1 MAADGKV
8 VIEVELKSDQVEGQL
23 NELKNAFADLGGVG
37 KVFGEMSSLVG
48 TFSNTFKALSG
59 IVGPVAAG
67 VVAAV
72 TTMVTAFSKLYD
84 ASKQNFFENLQNISE
99 KLQPVVDIVQNAT
112 NTILDCFSQVTDFSF
127 DFSTLM
133 ADAIEFESSMARV
146 SGIMGV
152 LGDDAKVL
160 TETTRQYGATT
171 RYTSLQVSE
180 AFSYM
185 GMAGFSLQESLASI
199 QDVLNLTTIGATE
212 LGTASDIVTDG
223 LTAMNMSASQASNF
237 VDYMAA
243 TITRSNTTVEL
254 MGETMK
260 YAGSVAGTLG
270 VSMDDLSV
278 AIGLMAN
285 SSVKGSR
292 AGTAMRTLLANLS
305 APTETVAKAMDKY
318 GIGLV
323 TAKDGSVDLDKTL
336 RNLRSSLKS
345 LPLVEQ
351 AAACKDLAGK
361 TGMTGLLSI
370 VNATDDAYDSLTDS
384 VQNST
389 QTVSYWNQNLG
400 EAGVTGK
407 ECSKRINNL
416 KEVLSQTEYLG
427 AAFNMTTQ
435 DMALALQVLGSD
447 AKVTTKNVED
457 LFGVLDAMRD
467 PTQSQKKIFKELGLS
482 YREIKDDA
490 FDYSAT
496 CDMINENTKGIVD
509 SSKGLK
515 NVVSKNDLIK
525 QLYPNMSL
533 EKANEVLK
541 KYGMTAKTQSTGQI
555 DLIANLKEL
564 RSAFSGMDQ
573 ATREQTLSNLGLS
586 DSLSEINE
594 VCGLSDEQF
603 DKYCKNLE
611 LVTGLS
617 EKMSQT
623 MDETTKYYLLVL
635 SSALQDVAI
644 QGFEFLKPSIQSAAD
659 ALAKFFTVWRSGNEK
674 GNTKDGQALYT
685 FDNFKKALDNLL
697 GYIRNADISGAI
709 QQAFSGINTFI
720 TQGGLSRVLAI
731 GKEIIHQ
738 ICQGIINSKGDIR
751 EGISSAI
758 KQISQF
764 VKDVA
769 PEVEEAGKVILDALR
784 DGIKNNSDNIH
795 DALEAVASVM
805 NTWIEGSEEI
815 KSLTGSFADIFIDSF
830 IENLTDRFTGRASEL
845 WQAITSWLTNSD
857 YNFDFLSLFSTS
869 LGMPNF
875 LYKSNKG
882 FIERIKKWF
891 TGESYADEK
900 TGDEKPL
907 NTSKDSNSNKIN
919 NKLSSMDANEIKALQ
934 TQLTALQT
942 TAQSVSNS
950 ISQAFTSL
958 QNNLRTSLV
967 GCANIARNQFVSI
980 SNVARNQCL
989 NVSNIVRNQFLSISN
1004 IIRNQITNAR
1014 NVVTSQM
1021 ISMKNVISTQ
1031 VSEARNKLTS
1041 QMISIRNVSKTQIT
1055 LARNAVTSQMISMKR
1070 VITTQSREARNNFTR
1085 QMISMKN
1092 VARTQSREIGQ
1103 QMANGVTQGI
1113 QSGTS
1118 RAVSAARSLVNQVN
1132 AEMKKT
1138 AKINSPSKIT
1148 TNYGENLDE
1157 GWIVGIKNKAEQV
1170 YAAAR
1175 NVTTEMQNAM
1185 KMAVQSET
1193 TKFSLEASSNSNL
1206 KIVNSVSN
1214 NTVKEIANSLG
1225 ETLKETIG
1233 DIKDRPIH
1241 VDASMDKTKV
1251 VDIIAQPV
1259 QQKNK
1264 KIEKRKNRLE
1274 GITSV

>member
-1 MAADGKV
+1 
-8 VIEVELKSDQVEGQL
+8 
-23 NELKNAFADLGGVG
+23 
-37 KVFGEMSSLVG
+37 
-48 TFSNTFKALSG
+48 
-59 IVGPVAAG
+59 
-67 VVAAV
+67 
-72 TTMVTAFSKLYD
+72 
-84 ASKQNFFENLQNISE
+84 
-99 KLQPVVDIVQNAT
+99 
-112 NTILDCFSQVTDFSF
+112 
-127 DFSTLM
+127 
-133 ADAIEFESSMARV
+133 
-146 SGIMGV
+146 
-152 LGDDAKVL
+152 
-160 TETTRQYGATT
+160 
-171 RYTSLQVSE
+171 
-180 AFSYM
+180 
-185 GMAGFSLQESLASI
+185 
-199 QDVLNLTTIGATE
+199 
-212 LGTASDIVTDG
+212 
-223 LTAMNMSASQASNF
+223 
-237 VDYMAA
+237 
-243 TITRSNTTVEL
+243 
-254 MGETMK
+254 MK

-285 SSVKGSR
+285 SSIKGSR

-400 EAGVTGK
+400 EAGVTGE
-407 ECSKRINNL
+407 ECSKRIDNL

-447 AKVTTKNVED
+447 AKVTSKNVED
-457 LFGVLDAMRD
+457 LFGVLDAMRN
-467 PTQSQKKIFKELGLS
+467 PTNAQKKQFKELGLT
-482 YREIKDDA
+482 YKEINDDA

-509 SSKGLK
+509 NAKGLK
-515 NVVSKNDLIK
+515 DVVSKQEIIDKLNPD
-525 QLYPNMSL
+525 MSL
-533 EKANEVLK
+533 KEANQVLK
-541 KYGMTAKTQSTGQI
+541 EYGLSAKSASTGQI
-555 DLIANLKEL
+555 DLIANLTQL
-564 RSAFSGMDQ
+564 REKFGDMDKS
-573 ATREQTLSNLGLS
+573 TREQILTNLGLS
-586 DSLSEINE
+586 DSLDEINE
-594 VCGLSDEQF
+594 ICGLSDEQF
-603 DKYCKNLE
+603 KLYCDNLN

-617 EKMSQT
+617 EKMAQA
-623 MDETTKYYLLVL
+623 MDETTKNKLLIL

-644 QGFEFLKPSIQSAAD
+644 EGFEFLKPAIQSTSEK
-659 ALAKFFTVWRSGNEK
+659 LAEFFSVWRSGNKE
-674 GNTKDGQALYT
+674 GTVEDGQVLYT
-685 FDNFKKALDNLL
+685 FDNFKKALDNML

-720 TQGGLSRVLAI
+720 TKGGLSRVLAI

-738 ICQGIINSKGDIR
+738 ICQGIIKSKGDIR

-758 KQISQF
+758 KQISEF

-769 PEVEEAGKVILDALR
+769 PEIEEAGRVILDALR

-795 DALEAVASVM
+795 DALDAVASAM
-805 NTWIEGSEEI
+805 NSWVEGSEQI

-845 WQAITSWLTNSD
+845 WQAITSWITGSNYSI
-857 YNFDFLSLFSTS
+857 DFLSLFSTS

-875 LYKSNKG
+875 LFKSNKDFLG
-882 FIERIKKWF
+882 KIIQWG
-891 TGESYADEK
+891 TGKTYADEK
-900 TGDEKPL
+900 TGNEKPL
-907 NTSKDSNSNKIN
+907 NTSSNKIN
-919 NKLSSMDANEIKALQ
+919 TKLSSMDANEIKALQ

-942 TAQSVSNS
+942 TAQSVSSS

-967 GCANIARNQFVSI
+967 GCANITRNQFV
-980 SNVARNQCL
+980 
-989 NVSNIVRNQFLSISN
+989 NIANITRNQFLSVSN
-1004 IIRNQITNAR
+1004 VIRNQITNSR

-1031 VSEARNKLTS
+1031 ISQARNKLTS
-1041 QMISIRNVSKTQIT
+1041 QMISIRNVSRTQIT
-1055 LARNAVTSQMISMKR
+1055 QARNTVTSQMISMKN
-1070 VITTQSREARNNFTR
+1070 VISTQSREARNNFTR

-1103 QMANGVTQGI
+1103 QLANGVTQGI
-1113 QSGTS
+1113 QSGTA

-1138 AKINSPSKIT
+1138 AKINSPSKVT
-1148 TNYGENLDE
+1148 TDYGEYMDE
-1157 GWIVGIKNKAEQV
+1157 GLIVGMKNKAEQV
-1170 YAAAR
+1170 YAVAR
-1175 NVTTEMQNAM
+1175 DVTSEMQNAM

-1233 DIKDRPIH
+1233 DISDRPIQ
-1241 VDASMDKTKV
+1241 VQANMDKVKV
-1251 VDIIAQPV
+1251 VDIIAKPIDE
-1259 QQKNK
+1259 KNK
-1264 KIEKRKNRLE
+1264 RDEKRLNRLE

>member
-1 MAADGKV
+1 
-8 VIEVELKSDQVEGQL
+8 
-23 NELKNAFADLGGVG
+23 
-37 KVFGEMSSLVG
+37 
-48 TFSNTFKALSG
+48 
-59 IVGPVAAG
+59 
-67 VVAAV
+67 
-72 TTMVTAFSKLYD
+72 
-84 ASKQNFFENLQNISE
+84 
-99 KLQPVVDIVQNAT
+99 
-112 NTILDCFSQVTDFSF
+112 
-127 DFSTLM
+127 
-133 ADAIEFESSMARV
+133 
-146 SGIMGV
+146 
-152 LGDDAKVL
+152 
-160 TETTRQYGATT
+160 
-171 RYTSLQVSE
+171 
-180 AFSYM
+180 
-185 GMAGFSLQESLASI
+185 
-199 QDVLNLTTIGATE
+199 
-212 LGTASDIVTDG
+212 
-223 LTAMNMSASQASNF
+223 
-237 VDYMAA
+237 
-243 TITRSNTTVEL
+243 
-254 MGETMK
+254 MK

-447 AKVTTKNVED
+447 AKVTSKNVED
-457 LFGVLDAMRD
+457 LFGVLDAMRN
-467 PTQSQKKIFKELGLS
+467 PTNAQKKQFKELGLT
-482 YREIKDDA
+482 YKEINDDA

-509 SSKGLK
+509 NAKGLK
-515 NVVSKNDLIK
+515 DVVSKQEIIDKLNPD
-525 QLYPNMSL
+525 MSL
-533 EKANEVLK
+533 KEANQVLK
-541 KYGMTAKTQSTGQI
+541 EYGLSAKSASTGQI
-555 DLIANLKEL
+555 DLIANLTQL
-564 RSAFSGMDQ
+564 REKFGDMDKS
-573 ATREQTLSNLGLS
+573 TREQILTNLGLS
-586 DSLSEINE
+586 DSLDEINE
-594 VCGLSDEQF
+594 ICGLSDEQF
-603 DKYCKNLE
+603 KLYCDNLN

-617 EKMSQT
+617 EKMAKA
-623 MDETTKYYLLVL
+623 MDETTKNKLLIL

-644 QGFEFLKPSIQSAAD
+644 QGFEFLKPAIQSTSEK
-659 ALAKFFTVWRSGNEK
+659 LAEFFSVWRSGNKE
-674 GNTKDGQALYT
+674 GNVEDGQVLYT
-685 FDNFKKALDNLL
+685 FDNFKKALDNML

-738 ICQGIINSKGDIR
+738 ICQGIIKSKGDIR

-758 KQISQF
+758 KQISEF

-769 PEVEEAGKVILDALR
+769 PEIEEAGRVILDALR

-795 DALEAVASVM
+795 DALDAVASAM
-805 NTWIEGSEEI
+805 NSWVEGSEQI
-815 KSLTGSFADIFIDSF
+815 KSLTGSFADIFIDSL
-830 IENLTDRFTGRASEL
+830 IENLKSRTVGRATEL
-845 WQAITSWLTNSD
+845 WNAATSWLTHSTP
-857 YNFDFLSLFSTS
+857 DFS
-869 LGMPNF
+869 
-875 LYKSNKG
+875 KG
-882 FIERIKKWF
+882 GTGLLKKISEWF

-1055 LARNAVTSQMISMKR
+1055 LARNVVTSQMISMKR

-1132 AEMKKT
+1132 TEMKKT

-1148 TNYGENLDE
+1148 INYGENLDE

-1264 KIEKRKNRLE
+1264 KIEKRKYRLE

>member
-1 MAADGKV
+1 MEIIHKV
-8 VIEVELKSDQVEGQL
+8 YQ
-23 NELKNAFADLGGVG
+23 
-37 KVFGEMSSLVG
+37 
-48 TFSNTFKALSG
+48 
-59 IVGPVAAG
+59 
-67 VVAAV
+67 
-72 TTMVTAFSKLYD
+72 
-84 ASKQNFFENLQNISE
+84 
-99 KLQPVVDIVQNAT
+99 
-112 NTILDCFSQVTDFSF
+112 SF
-127 DFSTLM
+127 T
-133 ADAIEFESSMARV
+133 
-146 SGIMGV
+146 
-152 LGDDAKVL
+152 
-160 TETTRQYGATT
+160 Y
-171 RYTSLQVSE
+171 RY
-180 AFSYM
+180 
-185 GMAGFSLQESLASI
+185 AGFSLQESLASI
-199 QDVLNLTTIGATE
+199 KDVLNLTTIGATQ

-285 SSVKGSR
+285 SSIKGSR

-400 EAGVTGK
+400 EAGVTGE
-407 ECSKRINNL
+407 ECSKRIDNL

-447 AKVTTKNVED
+447 AKVTSKNVED
-457 LFGVLDAMRD
+457 LFGVLDAMRN
-467 PTQSQKKIFKELGLS
+467 PTNSQKKQFKELGLT
-482 YREIKDDA
+482 YKEINDDA

-509 SSKGLK
+509 SAKGLK
-515 NVVSKNDLIK
+515 DVVSKQEIIDKLNPD
-525 QLYPNMSL
+525 MSL
-533 EKANEVLK
+533 KEANKVLK
-541 KYGMTAKTQSTGQI
+541 EYGMSAKSASTGQI
-555 DLIANLKEL
+555 DLIANLTQL
-564 RSAFSGMDQ
+564 REKFGNMDQ
-573 ATREQTLSNLGLS
+573 ATREQILTNLGLS
-586 DSLSEINE
+586 DSLDEINE
-594 VCGLSDEQF
+594 ICGLSDEQF
-603 DKYCKNLE
+603 KLYCDNLN

-617 EKMSQT
+617 EKMAQA
-623 MDETTKYYLLVL
+623 MDETTKNKLLIL

-644 QGFEFLKPSIQSAAD
+644 EGFEFLKPAIQSTSEK
-659 ALAKFFTVWRSGNEK
+659 LAEFFSVWRSGNKE
-674 GNTKDGQALYT
+674 GTVEDGQVLYT
-685 FDNFKKALDNLL
+685 FDNFKKALDNML

-720 TQGGLSRVLAI
+720 TKGGLSRVLAI

-738 ICQGIINSKGDIR
+738 ICQGIIKSKGDIR

-764 VKDVA
+764 IKDVA

-815 KSLTGSFADIFIDSF
+815 KSLTGNFADIFIDSL
-830 IENLTDRFTGRASEL
+830 IENFKSRTVGRATEL
-845 WQAITSWLTNSD
+845 WNAATSWLTHSTP
-857 YNFDFLSLFSTS
+857 DFS
-869 LGMPNF
+869 
-875 LYKSNKG
+875 KG
-882 FIERIKKWF
+882 GTGLLKKISEWF

-900 TGDEKPL
+900 TGNEKPL

-919 NKLSSMDANEIKALQ
+919 TKLSSMDTNEIKALQ
-934 TQLTALQT
+934 TQLTALQST
-942 TAQSVSNS
+942 VQSVSSS
-950 ISQAFTSL
+950 ISQAFTSM

-980 SNVARNQCL
+980 SNVARNQSL

-1021 ISMKNVISTQ
+1021 ISMKKVISTQ
-1031 VSEARNKLTS
+1031 ISEARNKLTS
-1041 QMISIRNVSKTQIT
+1041 QMISIRNVSRTQIT
-1055 LARNAVTSQMISMKR
+1055 LARNAVTYQMISMKR

-1103 QMANGVTQGI
+1103 QLANGVTQGI
-1113 QSGTS
+1113 QSGTA

-1138 AKINSPSKIT
+1138 AKINSPSKVT
-1148 TNYGENLDE
+1148 TDYGEYMDE
-1157 GWIVGIKNKAEQV
+1157 GLIVGMKNKAEQV
-1170 YAAAR
+1170 YAVAR
-1175 NVTTEMQNAM
+1175 DVTSEMQNAM

-1233 DIKDRPIH
+1233 DISDRPIQ
-1241 VDASMDKTKV
+1241 VQANMDKVKV
-1251 VDIIAQPV
+1251 VDIIAKPIDE
-1259 QQKNK
+1259 KNK
-1264 KIEKRKNRLE
+1264 RDEKRLNRLE

>member
-1 MAADGKV
+1 MEIIHKV
-8 VIEVELKSDQVEGQL
+8 YQ
-23 NELKNAFADLGGVG
+23 
-37 KVFGEMSSLVG
+37 
-48 TFSNTFKALSG
+48 
-59 IVGPVAAG
+59 
-67 VVAAV
+67 
-72 TTMVTAFSKLYD
+72 
-84 ASKQNFFENLQNISE
+84 
-99 KLQPVVDIVQNAT
+99 
-112 NTILDCFSQVTDFSF
+112 SF
-127 DFSTLM
+127 T
-133 ADAIEFESSMARV
+133 
-146 SGIMGV
+146 
-152 LGDDAKVL
+152 
-160 TETTRQYGATT
+160 Y
-171 RYTSLQVSE
+171 RY
-180 AFSYM
+180 
-185 GMAGFSLQESLASI
+185 AGFSLQESLSSI
-199 QDVLNLTTIGATE
+199 KDVLNLTTIGATQ

-243 TITRSNTTVEL
+243 TITRSNTDVEM

-305 APTETVAKAMDKY
+305 APTDTVAKAMEKY
-318 GIGLV
+318 GIELI

-400 EAGVTGK
+400 EAGVTGE
-407 ECSKRINNL
+407 ECSKRIDNL

-447 AKVTTKNVED
+447 AKVTSKNVED
-457 LFGVLDAMRD
+457 LFGVLDAMRN
-467 PTQSQKKIFKELGLS
+467 PTNSQKKQFKELGLT
-482 YREIKDDA
+482 YKEINDDA

-509 SSKGLK
+509 SAKGLK
-515 NVVSKNDLIK
+515 DVVSKQEIIDKLNPD
-525 QLYPNMSL
+525 MSL
-533 EKANEVLK
+533 KEANKVLK
-541 KYGMTAKTQSTGQI
+541 EYGMSAKSASTGQI
-555 DLIANLKEL
+555 DLIANLTQL
-564 RSAFSGMDQ
+564 REKFGNMDQ
-573 ATREQTLSNLGLS
+573 ATREQILTNLGLS
-586 DSLSEINE
+586 DSLDEINE
-594 VCGLSDEQF
+594 ICGLSDEQF
-603 DKYCKNLE
+603 KLYCDNLN

-617 EKMSQT
+617 EKMAQA
-623 MDETTKYYLLVL
+623 MDETTKNKLLIL

-644 QGFEFLKPSIQSAAD
+644 EGFEFLKPAIQSTSEK
-659 ALAKFFTVWRSGNEK
+659 LAEFFSVWRSGNKE
-674 GNTKDGQALYT
+674 GTVEDGQVLYT
-685 FDNFKKALDNLL
+685 FDNFKKALDNML

-720 TQGGLSRVLAI
+720 TKGGLSRVLAI

-738 ICQGIINSKGDIR
+738 ICQGIIKSKGDIR

-815 KSLTGSFADIFIDSF
+815 KSLTGNFADIFIDSL
-830 IENLTDRFTGRASEL
+830 IENFKSRTVGRATEL
-845 WQAITSWLTNSD
+845 WNAATSWLTHSTP
-857 YNFDFLSLFSTS
+857 DFS
-869 LGMPNF
+869 
-875 LYKSNKG
+875 KG
-882 FIERIKKWF
+882 GTGLLKKISEWF

-900 TGDEKPL
+900 TGNEKPL

-919 NKLSSMDANEIKALQ
+919 TKLSSMDTNEIKALQ
-934 TQLTALQT
+934 TQLTALQST
-942 TAQSVSNS
+942 VQSVSSS
-950 ISQAFTSL
+950 ISQAFTSM

-980 SNVARNQCL
+980 SNVARNQSL

-1021 ISMKNVISTQ
+1021 ISMKKVISTQ
-1031 VSEARNKLTS
+1031 ISEARNKLTS
-1041 QMISIRNVSKTQIT
+1041 QMISIRNVSRTQIT
-1055 LARNAVTSQMISMKR
+1055 LARNAVTYQMISMKR

-1103 QMANGVTQGI
+1103 QLANGVTQGI
-1113 QSGTS
+1113 QSGTA

-1138 AKINSPSKIT
+1138 AKINSPSKVT
-1148 TNYGENLDE
+1148 TDYGEYMDE
-1157 GWIVGIKNKAEQV
+1157 GLIVGMKNKAEQV
-1170 YAAAR
+1170 YAVAR
-1175 NVTTEMQNAM
+1175 DVTSEMQNAM

-1233 DIKDRPIH
+1233 DISDRPIQ
-1241 VDASMDKTKV
+1241 VQANMDKVKV
-1251 VDIIAQPV
+1251 VDIIAKPIDE
-1259 QQKNK
+1259 KINEMK
-1264 KIEKRKNRLE
+1264 KD
-1274 GITSV
+1274 

>member
-1 MAADGKV
+1 
-8 VIEVELKSDQVEGQL
+8 
-23 NELKNAFADLGGVG
+23 
-37 KVFGEMSSLVG
+37 
-48 TFSNTFKALSG
+48 
-59 IVGPVAAG
+59 
-67 VVAAV
+67 
-72 TTMVTAFSKLYD
+72 
-84 ASKQNFFENLQNISE
+84 
-99 KLQPVVDIVQNAT
+99 
-112 NTILDCFSQVTDFSF
+112 
-127 DFSTLM
+127 
-133 ADAIEFESSMARV
+133 
-146 SGIMGV
+146 
-152 LGDDAKVL
+152 
-160 TETTRQYGATT
+160 
-171 RYTSLQVSE
+171 
-180 AFSYM
+180 
-185 GMAGFSLQESLASI
+185 
-199 QDVLNLTTIGATE
+199 
-212 LGTASDIVTDG
+212 
-223 LTAMNMSASQASNF
+223 
-237 VDYMAA
+237 
-243 TITRSNTTVEL
+243 
-254 MGETMK
+254 MK

-305 APTETVAKAMDKY
+305 APTDTVAKAMEKY
-318 GIGLV
+318 GIELI

-400 EAGVTGK
+400 EAGVTGE
-407 ECSKRINNL
+407 ECSKRIDNL

-447 AKVTTKNVED
+447 AKVTSKNVED
-457 LFGVLDAMRD
+457 LFGVLDAMRN
-467 PTQSQKKIFKELGLS
+467 PTNSQKKQFKELGLT
-482 YREIKDDA
+482 YKEINDDA

-509 SSKGLK
+509 SAKGLK
-515 NVVSKNDLIK
+515 DVVSKQEIIDKLNPD
-525 QLYPNMSL
+525 MSL
-533 EKANEVLK
+533 KEANKVLK
-541 KYGMTAKTQSTGQI
+541 EYGMSAKSASTGQI
-555 DLIANLKEL
+555 DLIANLTQL
-564 RSAFSGMDQ
+564 REKFGNMDQ
-573 ATREQTLSNLGLS
+573 ATREQILTNLGLS
-586 DSLSEINE
+586 DSLDEINE
-594 VCGLSDEQF
+594 ICGLSDEQF
-603 DKYCKNLE
+603 KLYCDNLN

-617 EKMSQT
+617 EKMAQA
-623 MDETTKYYLLVL
+623 MDETTKNKLLIL

-644 QGFEFLKPSIQSAAD
+644 EGFEFLKPAIQSTSEK
-659 ALAKFFTVWRSGNEK
+659 LAEFFSVWRSGNKE
-674 GNTKDGQALYT
+674 GTVEDGQVLYT
-685 FDNFKKALDNLL
+685 FDNFKKALDNML

-720 TQGGLSRVLAI
+720 TKGGLSRVLAI

-738 ICQGIINSKGDIR
+738 ICQGIIKSKGDIR

-764 VKDVA
+764 IKDVA

-845 WQAITSWLTNSD
+845 WQAVTSWLTNSKP
-857 YNFDFLSLFSTS
+857 DFSKGGTGLI
-869 LGMPNF
+869 
-875 LYKSNKG
+875 KSIVG
-882 FIERIKKWF
+882 WF

-900 TGDEKPL
+900 TGNEKPL
-907 NTSKDSNSNKIN
+907 NTNKNSNSNKIN
-919 NKLSSMDANEIKALQ
+919 TKLSSMDTNEIKALQ
-934 TQLTALQT
+934 TQLTALQST
-942 TAQSVSNS
+942 VQSVSSS
-950 ISQAFTSL
+950 ISQAFTSM

-967 GCANIARNQFVSI
+967 GCANIARNQFVNI

-1021 ISMKNVISTQ
+1021 ISMKKVISTQ
-1031 VSEARNKLTS
+1031 ISEARNKLTS
-1041 QMISIRNVSKTQIT
+1041 QMISIRNVSRTQIT

-1103 QMANGVTQGI
+1103 QLANGVTQGI
-1113 QSGTS
+1113 QSGTA

-1138 AKINSPSKIT
+1138 AKINSPSKVTID
-1148 TNYGENLDE
+1148 YGEYMDE
-1157 GWIVGIKNKAEQV
+1157 GLIVGMKNKAEQV
-1170 YAAAR
+1170 YAVAR
-1175 NVTTEMQNAM
+1175 DVTSEMQNAM

-1233 DIKDRPIH
+1233 DISDRPIQ
-1241 VDASMDKTKV
+1241 VQANMDKVKV
-1251 VDIIAQPV
+1251 VDIIAKPIDE
-1259 QQKNK
+1259 KNK
-1264 KIEKRKNRLE
+1264 RDEKRLNRLE

>member
-1 MAADGKV
+1 MEIIHKV
-8 VIEVELKSDQVEGQL
+8 YQ
-23 NELKNAFADLGGVG
+23 
-37 KVFGEMSSLVG
+37 
-48 TFSNTFKALSG
+48 
-59 IVGPVAAG
+59 
-67 VVAAV
+67 
-72 TTMVTAFSKLYD
+72 
-84 ASKQNFFENLQNISE
+84 
-99 KLQPVVDIVQNAT
+99 
-112 NTILDCFSQVTDFSF
+112 SF
-127 DFSTLM
+127 T
-133 ADAIEFESSMARV
+133 
-146 SGIMGV
+146 
-152 LGDDAKVL
+152 
-160 TETTRQYGATT
+160 Y
-171 RYTSLQVSE
+171 RY
-180 AFSYM
+180 
-185 GMAGFSLQESLASI
+185 AGFSLQESLSSI
-199 QDVLNLTTIGATE
+199 KDVLNLTTIGATQ

-243 TITRSNTTVEL
+243 TITRSNTDVEM

-305 APTETVAKAMDKY
+305 APTDTVAKAMEKY
-318 GIGLV
+318 GIELI

-400 EAGVTGK
+400 EAGVTGE
-407 ECSKRINNL
+407 ECSKRIDNL

-447 AKVTTKNVED
+447 AKVTSKNVED
-457 LFGVLDAMRD
+457 LFGVLDAMRN
-467 PTQSQKKIFKELGLS
+467 PTNSQKKQFKELGLT
-482 YREIKDDA
+482 YKEINDDA

-509 SSKGLK
+509 SAKGLK
-515 NVVSKNDLIK
+515 DVVSKQEIIDKLNPD
-525 QLYPNMSL
+525 MSL
-533 EKANEVLK
+533 KEANQVLK
-541 KYGMTAKTQSTGQI
+541 EYGLSAKSASTGQI
-555 DLIANLKEL
+555 DLIANLTQL
-564 RSAFSGMDQ
+564 REKFGDMDKS
-573 ATREQTLSNLGLS
+573 TREQILTNLGLS
-586 DSLSEINE
+586 DSLDEINE
-594 VCGLSDEQF
+594 ICGLSDEQF
-603 DKYCKNLE
+603 KLYCDNLN

-617 EKMSQT
+617 EKMAQA
-623 MDETTKYYLLVL
+623 MDETTKNKLLIL

-644 QGFEFLKPSIQSAAD
+644 QGFEFLKPAIQSTSEK
-659 ALAKFFTVWRSGNEK
+659 LAEFFSVWRSGNKE
-674 GNTKDGQALYT
+674 GTTEDGQVLYT
-685 FDNFKKALDNLL
+685 FDNFKKALDNML

-769 PEVEEAGKVILDALR
+769 PEIEEAGRVILDALR

-795 DALEAVASVM
+795 DALDAVASAM
-805 NTWIEGSEEI
+805 NSWVEGSEQI

-845 WQAITSWLTNSD
+845 WQAITSWITSSKP
-857 YNFDFLSLFSTS
+857 DFS
-869 LGMPNF
+869 
-875 LYKSNKG
+875 KG
-882 FIERIKKWF
+882 GTGIIQGLVNWF

-900 TGDEKPL
+900 TGNEKPL

-919 NKLSSMDANEIKALQ
+919 SKLSSMNTDEIKALQ

-942 TAQSVSNS
+942 TVQSVSNS

-1021 ISMKNVISTQ
+1021 ISMKKVISTQ
-1031 VSEARNKLTS
+1031 ISEARNKLTS
-1041 QMISIRNVSKTQIT
+1041 QMISIRNVSRTQIT
-1055 LARNAVTSQMISMKR
+1055 LARNAVTYQMISMKR

-1103 QMANGVTQGI
+1103 QLANGVTQGI
-1113 QSGTS
+1113 QSGTA

-1138 AKINSPSKIT
+1138 AKINSPSKVT
-1148 TNYGENLDE
+1148 TDYGEYMDE
-1157 GWIVGIKNKAEQV
+1157 GLIVGMKNKAEQV
-1170 YAAAR
+1170 YAVAR
-1175 NVTTEMQNAM
+1175 DVTSEMQNAM

-1233 DIKDRPIH
+1233 DISDRPIQ
-1241 VDASMDKTKV
+1241 VQANMDKVKV
-1251 VDIIAQPV
+1251 VDIIAKPIDE
-1259 QQKNK
+1259 KNK
-1264 KIEKRKNRLE
+1264 RDEKRLNRLE

>member
-1 MAADGKV
+1 MEIIHKV
-8 VIEVELKSDQVEGQL
+8 YQ
-23 NELKNAFADLGGVG
+23 
-37 KVFGEMSSLVG
+37 
-48 TFSNTFKALSG
+48 
-59 IVGPVAAG
+59 
-67 VVAAV
+67 
-72 TTMVTAFSKLYD
+72 
-84 ASKQNFFENLQNISE
+84 
-99 KLQPVVDIVQNAT
+99 
-112 NTILDCFSQVTDFSF
+112 SF
-127 DFSTLM
+127 T
-133 ADAIEFESSMARV
+133 
-146 SGIMGV
+146 
-152 LGDDAKVL
+152 
-160 TETTRQYGATT
+160 Y
-171 RYTSLQVSE
+171 RY
-180 AFSYM
+180 
-185 GMAGFSLQESLASI
+185 AGFSLQESLASI
-199 QDVLNLTTIGATE
+199 KDVLNLTTIGATQ

-243 TITRSNTTVEL
+243 TITRSNTDVEM

-305 APTETVAKAMDKY
+305 APTDTVAKAMEKY
-318 GIGLV
+318 GIELL

-447 AKVTTKNVED
+447 AKVTSKNVED
-457 LFGVLDAMRD
+457 LFGVLDAMRN
-467 PTQSQKKIFKELGLS
+467 PTNAQKKQFKELGLT
-482 YREIKDDA
+482 YKEINDDA

-509 SSKGLK
+509 NAKGLK
-515 NVVSKNDLIK
+515 DVVSKQEIIDKLNPD
-525 QLYPNMSL
+525 MSL
-533 EKANEVLK
+533 KEANKVLK
-541 KYGMTAKTQSTGQI
+541 EYGLSAKSASTGQI
-555 DLIANLKEL
+555 DLIANLTQL
-564 RSAFSGMDQ
+564 REKFGDMDKS
-573 ATREQTLSNLGLS
+573 TREQILTNLGLS
-586 DSLSEINE
+586 DSLDEINE
-594 VCGLSDEQF
+594 ICGLSDEQF
-603 DKYCKNLE
+603 KLYCDNLN

-617 EKMSQT
+617 EKMAQA
-623 MDETTKYYLLVL
+623 MDETTKNKLLIL

-644 QGFEFLKPSIQSAAD
+644 QGFEFLKPAIQSTSEK
-659 ALAKFFTVWRSGNEK
+659 LAEFFSVWRSGNKE
-674 GNTKDGQALYT
+674 GTTEDGQVLYT
-685 FDNFKKALDNLL
+685 FENFKKALDNML
-697 GYIRNADISGAI
+697 GYIKNADISGAI

-758 KQISQF
+758 KQISEF

-769 PEVEEAGKVILDALR
+769 PEIEEAGKVILDALR

-795 DALEAVASVM
+795 DALDAVASAM
-805 NTWIEGSEEI
+805 NSWVEGSEQI

-900 TGDEKPL
+900 TGNEKPL
-907 NTSKDSNSNKIN
+907 NTKDSNSNKIN
-919 NKLSSMDANEIKALQ
+919 SKLSNMDANEIKALQ
-934 TQLTALQT
+934 TQLTALQS

-1041 QMISIRNVSKTQIT
+1041 QMISIRNVSRTQIT

>member
-685 FDNFKKALDNLL
+685 FDNFKKALDNML

-720 TQGGLSRVLAI
+720 TKGGLSRVLAI

-738 ICQGIINSKGDIR
+738 ICQGIIKSKGDIR

-764 VKDVA
+764 IKDVA

-795 DALEAVASVM
+795 GALEAVASVM

-815 KSLTGSFADIFIDSF
+815 KSLTGNFADIFIDSL
-830 IENLTDRFTGRASEL
+830 IEKFKSRTVGRATEL
-845 WQAITSWLTNSD
+845 WNAATSWLTHSTP
-857 YNFDFLSLFSTS
+857 DFS
-869 LGMPNF
+869 
-875 LYKSNKG
+875 KG
-882 FIERIKKWF
+882 GTGLLKKISEWF

-900 TGDEKPL
+900 TGNEKPL

-919 NKLSSMDANEIKALQ
+919 TKLSSMDTNEIKALQ
-934 TQLTALQT
+934 TQLTALQST
-942 TAQSVSNS
+942 VQSVSSS
-950 ISQAFTSL
+950 ISQAFTSM

-980 SNVARNQCL
+980 SNVARNQSL

-1041 QMISIRNVSKTQIT
+1041 QMISIRNVSRTQIT

-1113 QSGTS
+1113 QSGTA

-1138 AKINSPSKIT
+1138 AKINSPSKVT
-1148 TNYGENLDE
+1148 TDYGEYMDE
-1157 GWIVGIKNKAEQV
+1157 GLIVGMKNKAEQV
-1170 YAAAR
+1170 YAVAR
-1175 NVTTEMQNAM
+1175 DITSEMQNAM

>member
-1 MAADGKV
+1 
-8 VIEVELKSDQVEGQL
+8 
-23 NELKNAFADLGGVG
+23 
-37 KVFGEMSSLVG
+37 
-48 TFSNTFKALSG
+48 
-59 IVGPVAAG
+59 
-67 VVAAV
+67 
-72 TTMVTAFSKLYD
+72 
-84 ASKQNFFENLQNISE
+84 
-99 KLQPVVDIVQNAT
+99 
-112 NTILDCFSQVTDFSF
+112 
-127 DFSTLM
+127 
-133 ADAIEFESSMARV
+133 
-146 SGIMGV
+146 
-152 LGDDAKVL
+152 
-160 TETTRQYGATT
+160 
-171 RYTSLQVSE
+171 
-180 AFSYM
+180 
-185 GMAGFSLQESLASI
+185 
-199 QDVLNLTTIGATE
+199 
-212 LGTASDIVTDG
+212 
-223 LTAMNMSASQASNF
+223 
-237 VDYMAA
+237 
-243 TITRSNTTVEL
+243 
-254 MGETMK
+254 MK

-305 APTETVAKAMDKY
+305 APTDTVAKAMEKY
-318 GIGLV
+318 GIELI

-447 AKVTTKNVED
+447 AKVTSKNVED
-457 LFGVLDAMRD
+457 LFGVLDAMRN
-467 PTQSQKKIFKELGLS
+467 PTNAQKKQFKELGLT
-482 YREIKDDA
+482 YKEINDDA

-509 SSKGLK
+509 NAKGLK
-515 NVVSKNDLIK
+515 DVVSKQEIIDKLNPD
-525 QLYPNMSL
+525 MSL
-533 EKANEVLK
+533 KEANQVLK
-541 KYGMTAKTQSTGQI
+541 EYGLSAKSASTGQI
-555 DLIANLKEL
+555 DLIANLTQL
-564 RSAFSGMDQ
+564 REKFGDMDKS
-573 ATREQTLSNLGLS
+573 TREQILTNLGLS
-586 DSLSEINE
+586 DSLDEINE
-594 VCGLSDEQF
+594 ICGLSDEQF
-603 DKYCKNLE
+603 KLYCDNLN

-617 EKMSQT
+617 EKMAQA
-623 MDETTKYYLLVL
+623 MDETTKNKLLIL

-644 QGFEFLKPSIQSAAD
+644 EGFEFLKPAIQSTSEK
-659 ALAKFFTVWRSGNEK
+659 LAEFFSVWRSGNKE
-674 GNTKDGQALYT
+674 GTVEDGQVLYT
-685 FDNFKKALDNLL
+685 FDNFKKALDNML

-720 TQGGLSRVLAI
+720 TKGGLSRVLAI

-738 ICQGIINSKGDIR
+738 ICQGIIKSKGDIR

-815 KSLTGSFADIFIDSF
+815 KSLTGNFADIFIDSL
-830 IENLTDRFTGRASEL
+830 IENFKSRTVGRATEL
-845 WQAITSWLTNSD
+845 WNAATSWLTHSTP
-857 YNFDFLSLFSTS
+857 DFS
-869 LGMPNF
+869 
-875 LYKSNKG
+875 KG
-882 FIERIKKWF
+882 GTGLLKKISEWF

-900 TGDEKPL
+900 TGNEKPL

-919 NKLSSMDANEIKALQ
+919 TKLSSMDTNEIKALQ
-934 TQLTALQT
+934 TQLTALQST
-942 TAQSVSNS
+942 VQSVSSS
-950 ISQAFTSL
+950 ISQAFTSM

-980 SNVARNQCL
+980 SNVARNQSL

-1021 ISMKNVISTQ
+1021 ISMKKVISTQ
-1031 VSEARNKLTS
+1031 ISEARNKLTS
-1041 QMISIRNVSKTQIT
+1041 QMISIRNVSRTQIT
-1055 LARNAVTSQMISMKR
+1055 LARNAVTYQMISMKR

-1103 QMANGVTQGI
+1103 QLANGVTQGI
-1113 QSGTS
+1113 QSGTA

-1138 AKINSPSKIT
+1138 AKINSPSKVT
-1148 TNYGENLDE
+1148 TDYGEYMDE
-1157 GWIVGIKNKAEQV
+1157 GLIVGMKNKAEQV
-1170 YAAAR
+1170 YAVAR
-1175 NVTTEMQNAM
+1175 DVTSEMQNAM

-1233 DIKDRPIH
+1233 DISDRPIQ
-1241 VDASMDKTKV
+1241 VQANMDKVKV
-1251 VDIIAQPV
+1251 VDIIAKPIDE
-1259 QQKNK
+1259 KNK
-1264 KIEKRKNRLE
+1264 RDEKRLNRLE

>member
-1 MAADGKV
+1 
-8 VIEVELKSDQVEGQL
+8 
-23 NELKNAFADLGGVG
+23 
-37 KVFGEMSSLVG
+37 
-48 TFSNTFKALSG
+48 
-59 IVGPVAAG
+59 
-67 VVAAV
+67 
-72 TTMVTAFSKLYD
+72 
-84 ASKQNFFENLQNISE
+84 
-99 KLQPVVDIVQNAT
+99 
-112 NTILDCFSQVTDFSF
+112 
-127 DFSTLM
+127 
-133 ADAIEFESSMARV
+133 
-146 SGIMGV
+146 
-152 LGDDAKVL
+152 
-160 TETTRQYGATT
+160 
-171 RYTSLQVSE
+171 
-180 AFSYM
+180 
-185 GMAGFSLQESLASI
+185 
-199 QDVLNLTTIGATE
+199 
-212 LGTASDIVTDG
+212 
-223 LTAMNMSASQASNF
+223 
-237 VDYMAA
+237 
-243 TITRSNTTVEL
+243 
-254 MGETMK
+254 MK

-400 EAGVTGK
+400 EAGVTGE
-407 ECSKRINNL
+407 ECSKRIDNL

-447 AKVTTKNVED
+447 AKVTSKNVED
-457 LFGVLDAMRD
+457 LFGVLDAMRN
-467 PTQSQKKIFKELGLS
+467 PTNSQKKQFKELGLT
-482 YREIKDDA
+482 YKEINDDA

-509 SSKGLK
+509 SAKGLK
-515 NVVSKNDLIK
+515 DVVSKQEIIDKLNPD
-525 QLYPNMSL
+525 MSL
-533 EKANEVLK
+533 KEANKVLK
-541 KYGMTAKTQSTGQI
+541 EYGMSAKSASTGQI
-555 DLIANLKEL
+555 DLIANLTQL
-564 RSAFSGMDQ
+564 REKFGNMDQ
-573 ATREQTLSNLGLS
+573 ATREQILTNLGLS
-586 DSLSEINE
+586 DSLDEINE
-594 VCGLSDEQF
+594 ICGLSDEQF
-603 DKYCKNLE
+603 KLYCDNLN

-617 EKMSQT
+617 EKMAQA
-623 MDETTKYYLLVL
+623 MDETTKNKLLIL

-644 QGFEFLKPSIQSAAD
+644 EGFEFLKPAIQSTSEK
-659 ALAKFFTVWRSGNEK
+659 LAEFFSVWRSGNKE
-674 GNTKDGQALYT
+674 GTVEDGQVLYT
-685 FDNFKKALDNLL
+685 FDNFKKALDNML

-720 TQGGLSRVLAI
+720 TKGGLSRVLAI

-738 ICQGIINSKGDIR
+738 ICQGIIKSKGDIR

-764 VKDVA
+764 IKDVA

-815 KSLTGSFADIFIDSF
+815 KSLTGNFADIFIDSL
-830 IENLTDRFTGRASEL
+830 IENFKSRTVGRATEL
-845 WQAITSWLTNSD
+845 WNAATSWLTHSTP
-857 YNFDFLSLFSTS
+857 DFS
-869 LGMPNF
+869 
-875 LYKSNKG
+875 KG
-882 FIERIKKWF
+882 GTGLLKKISEWF

-900 TGDEKPL
+900 TGNEKPL

-919 NKLSSMDANEIKALQ
+919 TKLSSMDTNEIKALQ
-934 TQLTALQT
+934 TQLTALQST
-942 TAQSVSNS
+942 VQSVSSS
-950 ISQAFTSL
+950 ISQAFTSM

-980 SNVARNQCL
+980 SNVARNQSL

-1021 ISMKNVISTQ
+1021 ISMKKVISTQ
-1031 VSEARNKLTS
+1031 ISEARNKLTS
-1041 QMISIRNVSKTQIT
+1041 QMISIRNVSRTQIT
-1055 LARNAVTSQMISMKR
+1055 LARNAVTYQMISMKR

-1103 QMANGVTQGI
+1103 QLANGVTQGI
-1113 QSGTS
+1113 QSGTA

-1138 AKINSPSKIT
+1138 AKINSPSKVT
-1148 TNYGENLDE
+1148 TDYGEYMDE
-1157 GWIVGIKNKAEQV
+1157 GLIVGMKNKAEQV
-1170 YAAAR
+1170 YAVAR
-1175 NVTTEMQNAM
+1175 DVTSEMQNAM

-1233 DIKDRPIH
+1233 DISDRPIQ
-1241 VDASMDKTKV
+1241 VQANMDKVKV
-1251 VDIIAQPV
+1251 VDIIAKPIDE
-1259 QQKNK
+1259 KNK
-1264 KIEKRKNRLE
+1264 RDEKRLNRLE

>member
-112 NTILDCFSQVTDFSF
+112 NTILDCFSQVTDFNF

-160 TETTRQYGATT
+160 TEITRQYGATT
-171 RYTSLQVSE
+171 RYTSVQVSE

-720 TQGGLSRVLAI
+720 TKGGLSRVLAI

-738 ICQGIINSKGDIR
+738 ICQGIIKSKGDIR

-795 DALEAVASVM
+795 GALEAVASVM

-815 KSLTGSFADIFIDSF
+815 KSLTGNFADIFIDSL
-830 IENLTDRFTGRASEL
+830 IEKFKSRTVGRATEL
-845 WQAITSWLTNSD
+845 WNAATSWLTHSTP
-857 YNFDFLSLFSTS
+857 DFS
-869 LGMPNF
+869 
-875 LYKSNKG
+875 KG
-882 FIERIKKWF
+882 GTGLLKKISEWF

-942 TAQSVSNS
+942 TSQSVSNS

-1138 AKINSPSKIT
+1138 AKINSPSKVT
-1148 TNYGENLDE
+1148 TDYGEYMDE
-1157 GWIVGIKNKAEQV
+1157 GLIVGMKNKAEQV
-1170 YAAAR
+1170 YAVAR
-1175 NVTTEMQNAM
+1175 DVTSEMQNAM

>member
-1 MAADGKV
+1 
-8 VIEVELKSDQVEGQL
+8 
-23 NELKNAFADLGGVG
+23 
-37 KVFGEMSSLVG
+37 
-48 TFSNTFKALSG
+48 
-59 IVGPVAAG
+59 
-67 VVAAV
+67 
-72 TTMVTAFSKLYD
+72 
-84 ASKQNFFENLQNISE
+84 
-99 KLQPVVDIVQNAT
+99 
-112 NTILDCFSQVTDFSF
+112 
-127 DFSTLM
+127 
-133 ADAIEFESSMARV
+133 
-146 SGIMGV
+146 
-152 LGDDAKVL
+152 
-160 TETTRQYGATT
+160 
-171 RYTSLQVSE
+171 
-180 AFSYM
+180 
-185 GMAGFSLQESLASI
+185 
-199 QDVLNLTTIGATE
+199 
-212 LGTASDIVTDG
+212 
-223 LTAMNMSASQASNF
+223 
-237 VDYMAA
+237 
-243 TITRSNTTVEL
+243 
-254 MGETMK
+254 MK

-400 EAGVTGK
+400 EAGVTGE
-407 ECSKRINNL
+407 ECSKRIDNL

-720 TQGGLSRVLAI
+720 TKGGLSRVLAI

-738 ICQGIINSKGDIR
+738 ICQGIIKSKGDIR

-795 DALEAVASVM
+795 GALEAVASVM

-815 KSLTGSFADIFIDSF
+815 KSLTGNFADIFIDSL
-830 IENLTDRFTGRASEL
+830 IENFKSRTVGRATEL
-845 WQAITSWLTNSD
+845 WNAATSWLTHSTP
-857 YNFDFLSLFSTS
+857 DFS
-869 LGMPNF
+869 
-875 LYKSNKG
+875 KG
-882 FIERIKKWF
+882 GTGLLKKISEWF

-900 TGDEKPL
+900 TGNEKPL

-919 NKLSSMDANEIKALQ
+919 TKLSSMDTNEIKALQ
-934 TQLTALQT
+934 TQLTALQST
-942 TAQSVSNS
+942 VQSVSSS
-950 ISQAFTSL
+950 ISQAFTSM

-980 SNVARNQCL
+980 SNVARNQSL

-1021 ISMKNVISTQ
+1021 ISMKKVISTQ
-1031 VSEARNKLTS
+1031 ISEARNKLTS
-1041 QMISIRNVSKTQIT
+1041 QMISIRNVSRTQIT
-1055 LARNAVTSQMISMKR
+1055 LARNAVTYQMISMKR

-1103 QMANGVTQGI
+1103 QLANGVTQGI
-1113 QSGTS
+1113 QSGTA

-1138 AKINSPSKIT
+1138 AKINSPSKVT
-1148 TNYGENLDE
+1148 TDYGEYMDE
-1157 GWIVGIKNKAEQV
+1157 GLIVGMKNKAEQV
-1170 YAAAR
+1170 YAVAR
-1175 NVTTEMQNAM
+1175 DVTSEMQNAM

-1233 DIKDRPIH
+1233 DISDRPIQ
-1241 VDASMDKTKV
+1241 VQANMDKVKV
-1251 VDIIAQPV
+1251 VDIIAKPIDE
-1259 QQKNK
+1259 KNK
-1264 KIEKRKNRLE
+1264 RDEKRLNRLE

>member
-1 MAADGKV
+1 MEIIHKV
-8 VIEVELKSDQVEGQL
+8 YQ
-23 NELKNAFADLGGVG
+23 
-37 KVFGEMSSLVG
+37 
-48 TFSNTFKALSG
+48 
-59 IVGPVAAG
+59 
-67 VVAAV
+67 
-72 TTMVTAFSKLYD
+72 
-84 ASKQNFFENLQNISE
+84 
-99 KLQPVVDIVQNAT
+99 
-112 NTILDCFSQVTDFSF
+112 SF
-127 DFSTLM
+127 T
-133 ADAIEFESSMARV
+133 
-146 SGIMGV
+146 
-152 LGDDAKVL
+152 
-160 TETTRQYGATT
+160 Y
-171 RYTSLQVSE
+171 RY
-180 AFSYM
+180 
-185 GMAGFSLQESLASI
+185 AGFSLQESLSSI
-199 QDVLNLTTIGATE
+199 KDVLNLTTIGATQ

-243 TITRSNTTVEL
+243 TITRSNTDVEM

-305 APTETVAKAMDKY
+305 APTDTVAKAMEKY
-318 GIGLV
+318 GIELI

-400 EAGVTGK
+400 EAGVTGE
-407 ECSKRINNL
+407 ECSKRIDNL

-447 AKVTTKNVED
+447 AKVTSKNVED
-457 LFGVLDAMRD
+457 LFGVLDAMRN
-467 PTQSQKKIFKELGLS
+467 PTNSQKKQFKELGLT
-482 YREIKDDA
+482 YKEINDDA

-509 SSKGLK
+509 SAKGLK
-515 NVVSKNDLIK
+515 DVVSKQEIIDKLNPD
-525 QLYPNMSL
+525 MSL
-533 EKANEVLK
+533 KEANKVLK
-541 KYGMTAKTQSTGQI
+541 EYGMSAKSASTGQI
-555 DLIANLKEL
+555 DLIANLTQL
-564 RSAFSGMDQ
+564 REKFGNMDQ
-573 ATREQTLSNLGLS
+573 ATREQILTNLGLS
-586 DSLSEINE
+586 DSLDEINE
-594 VCGLSDEQF
+594 ICGLSDEQF
-603 DKYCKNLE
+603 KLYCDNLN

-617 EKMSQT
+617 EKMAQA
-623 MDETTKYYLLVL
+623 MDETTKNKLLIL

-644 QGFEFLKPSIQSAAD
+644 EGFEFLKPAIQSTSEK
-659 ALAKFFTVWRSGNEK
+659 LAEFFSVWRSGNKE
-674 GNTKDGQALYT
+674 GTVEDGQVLYT
-685 FDNFKKALDNLL
+685 FDNFKKALDNML

-720 TQGGLSRVLAI
+720 TKGGLSRVLAI

-738 ICQGIINSKGDIR
+738 ICQGIIKSKGDIR

-815 KSLTGSFADIFIDSF
+815 KSLTGNFADIFIDSL
-830 IENLTDRFTGRASEL
+830 IENFKSRTVGRATEL
-845 WQAITSWLTNSD
+845 WNAATSWLTHSTP
-857 YNFDFLSLFSTS
+857 DFS
-869 LGMPNF
+869 
-875 LYKSNKG
+875 KG
-882 FIERIKKWF
+882 GTGLLKKISEWF

-900 TGDEKPL
+900 TGNEKPL

-919 NKLSSMDANEIKALQ
+919 TKLSSMDTNEIKALQ
-934 TQLTALQT
+934 TQLTALQST
-942 TAQSVSNS
+942 VQSVSSS
-950 ISQAFTSL
+950 ISQAFTSM

-980 SNVARNQCL
+980 SNVARNQSL

-1021 ISMKNVISTQ
+1021 ISMKKVISTQ
-1031 VSEARNKLTS
+1031 ISEARNKLTS
-1041 QMISIRNVSKTQIT
+1041 QMISIRNVSRTQIT
-1055 LARNAVTSQMISMKR
+1055 LARNAVTYQMISMKR

-1103 QMANGVTQGI
+1103 QLANGVTQGI
-1113 QSGTS
+1113 QSGTA

-1138 AKINSPSKIT
+1138 AKINSPSKVT
-1148 TNYGENLDE
+1148 TDYGEYVDE
-1157 GWIVGIKNKAEQV
+1157 GLIVGMKNKAEQV
-1170 YAAAR
+1170 YAVAR
-1175 NVTTEMQNAM
+1175 DVTSEMQNAM

-1233 DIKDRPIH
+1233 DISDRPIQ
-1241 VDASMDKTKV
+1241 VQANMDKVKV
-1251 VDIIAQPV
+1251 VDIIAKPIDE
-1259 QQKNK
+1259 KNK
-1264 KIEKRKNRLE
+1264 RDEKRLNRLE

>member
-1 MAADGKV
+1 
-8 VIEVELKSDQVEGQL
+8 
-23 NELKNAFADLGGVG
+23 
-37 KVFGEMSSLVG
+37 
-48 TFSNTFKALSG
+48 
-59 IVGPVAAG
+59 
-67 VVAAV
+67 
-72 TTMVTAFSKLYD
+72 
-84 ASKQNFFENLQNISE
+84 
-99 KLQPVVDIVQNAT
+99 
-112 NTILDCFSQVTDFSF
+112 
-127 DFSTLM
+127 
-133 ADAIEFESSMARV
+133 
-146 SGIMGV
+146 
-152 LGDDAKVL
+152 
-160 TETTRQYGATT
+160 
-171 RYTSLQVSE
+171 
-180 AFSYM
+180 
-185 GMAGFSLQESLASI
+185 
-199 QDVLNLTTIGATE
+199 
-212 LGTASDIVTDG
+212 
-223 LTAMNMSASQASNF
+223 
-237 VDYMAA
+237 
-243 TITRSNTTVEL
+243 
-254 MGETMK
+254 MK

-305 APTETVAKAMDKY
+305 APTDTVAKAMEKY
-318 GIGLV
+318 GIELI

-447 AKVTTKNVED
+447 AKVTSKNVED
-457 LFGVLDAMRD
+457 LFSVLDAMRN
-467 PTQSQKKIFKELGLS
+467 PTKSQKKQFKELGLS
-482 YREIKDDA
+482 YREINDDA

-509 SSKGLK
+509 NAKGLK
-515 NVVSKNDLIK
+515 DVVSKQEIIDKLNPD
-525 QLYPNMSL
+525 MSL
-533 EKANEVLK
+533 KEANKVLK
-541 KYGMTAKTQSTGQI
+541 DYGMSAKSASTGQI
-555 DLIANLKEL
+555 DLIANLTQL
-564 RSAFSGMDQ
+564 REKFGNMDQ
-573 ATREQTLSNLGLS
+573 ATREQTLTNLGLS
-586 DSLSEINE
+586 DSLDEINE
-594 VCGLSDEQF
+594 ICGLSDEQF
-603 DKYCKNLE
+603 KLYCDNLN

-617 EKMSQT
+617 EKMAKA
-623 MDETTKYYLLVL
+623 MDETTKNKLLIL

-644 QGFEFLKPSIQSAAD
+644 QGFEFLKPAIQSTSEK
-659 ALAKFFTVWRSGNEK
+659 LAEFFSVWRSGNKE
-674 GNTKDGQALYT
+674 GNVEDGQVLYT
-685 FDNFKKALDNLL
+685 FDNFKKALDNML

-738 ICQGIINSKGDIR
+738 ICQGIIKSKGDIR

-758 KQISQF
+758 KQISEF

-769 PEVEEAGKVILDALR
+769 PEIEEAGRVILDALR

-795 DALEAVASVM
+795 DALDAVASAM
-805 NTWIEGSEEI
+805 NSWVEGSEQI
-815 KSLTGSFADIFIDSF
+815 KSLTGSFADIFIDSL
-830 IENLTDRFTGRASEL
+830 IENLKSRTVGRATEL
-845 WQAITSWLTNSD
+845 WNAATSWLTHSTP
-857 YNFDFLSLFSTS
+857 DFS
-869 LGMPNF
+869 
-875 LYKSNKG
+875 KG
-882 FIERIKKWF
+882 GTGLLKKISEWF

-900 TGDEKPL
+900 TGNEKPL
-907 NTSKDSNSNKIN
+907 NTNKDSNSNKIN
-919 NKLSSMDANEIKALQ
+919 TKLSSMDANEIKALQ
-934 TQLTALQT
+934 TQLTALQS

-1138 AKINSPSKIT
+1138 AKINSPSKVT
-1148 TNYGENLDE
+1148 TDYGEYMDE
-1157 GWIVGIKNKAEQV
+1157 GLIVGMKNKAEQV

>member
-112 NTILDCFSQVTDFSF
+112 NTILDCFSQVTDFNF

-171 RYTSLQVSE
+171 RYTSVQVSE

-351 AAACKDLAGK
+351 VAACKDLAGK

-586 DSLSEINE
+586 NSLSEINE

-720 TQGGLSRVLAI
+720 TKGGLSRVLAI

-738 ICQGIINSKGDIR
+738 ICQGIIKSKGDIR

-758 KQISQF
+758 KQISEF

-769 PEVEEAGKVILDALR
+769 PEIEEAGKVILDALR

-815 KSLTGSFADIFIDSF
+815 KSLTGNFADIFIDSL
-830 IENLTDRFTGRASEL
+830 IENFKSRTVGRATEL
-845 WQAITSWLTNSD
+845 WNAATSWLTHSTP
-857 YNFDFLSLFSTS
+857 DFS
-869 LGMPNF
+869 
-875 LYKSNKG
+875 KG
-882 FIERIKKWF
+882 GTGLLKKISEWF

-900 TGDEKPL
+900 TGDEKPF

-919 NKLSSMDANEIKALQ
+919 NKLSSMDTNEIKALQ

-1041 QMISIRNVSKTQIT
+1041 QMISIRNVSRTQIT

>member
-112 NTILDCFSQVTDFSF
+112 NTILDCFSQVTDFNF

-171 RYTSLQVSE
+171 RYTSVQVSE

-720 TQGGLSRVLAI
+720 TKGGLSRVLAI

-738 ICQGIINSKGDIR
+738 ICQGIIKSKGDIR

-795 DALEAVASVM
+795 GALEAVASVM

-815 KSLTGSFADIFIDSF
+815 KSLTGNFADIFIDSL
-830 IENLTDRFTGRASEL
+830 IENFKSRTVGRATEL
-845 WQAITSWLTNSD
+845 WNAATSWLTHSTP
-857 YNFDFLSLFSTS
+857 DFS
-869 LGMPNF
+869 
-875 LYKSNKG
+875 KG
-882 FIERIKKWF
+882 GTGLLKKISEWF

-1041 QMISIRNVSKTQIT
+1041 QMISIRNVSRTQIT

>member
-1 MAADGKV
+1 MEIIHKV
-8 VIEVELKSDQVEGQL
+8 YQ
-23 NELKNAFADLGGVG
+23 
-37 KVFGEMSSLVG
+37 
-48 TFSNTFKALSG
+48 
-59 IVGPVAAG
+59 
-67 VVAAV
+67 
-72 TTMVTAFSKLYD
+72 
-84 ASKQNFFENLQNISE
+84 
-99 KLQPVVDIVQNAT
+99 
-112 NTILDCFSQVTDFSF
+112 SF
-127 DFSTLM
+127 T
-133 ADAIEFESSMARV
+133 
-146 SGIMGV
+146 
-152 LGDDAKVL
+152 
-160 TETTRQYGATT
+160 Y
-171 RYTSLQVSE
+171 RY
-180 AFSYM
+180 
-185 GMAGFSLQESLASI
+185 AGFSLQESLASI
-199 QDVLNLTTIGATE
+199 KDVLNLTTIGATQ

-305 APTETVAKAMDKY
+305 APTDTVAKAMEKY
-318 GIGLV
+318 GIELL

-400 EAGVTGK
+400 EAGVTGE
-407 ECSKRINNL
+407 ECSKRIDNL

-447 AKVTTKNVED
+447 AKVTSKNVED
-457 LFGVLDAMRD
+457 LFGVLDAMRN
-467 PTQSQKKIFKELGLS
+467 PTNAQKKQFKELGLT
-482 YREIKDDA
+482 YKEINDDA

-509 SSKGLK
+509 NAKGLK
-515 NVVSKNDLIK
+515 DVVSKQEIIDKLNPD
-525 QLYPNMSL
+525 MSL
-533 EKANEVLK
+533 KEANQVLK
-541 KYGMTAKTQSTGQI
+541 EYGLSAKSASTGQI
-555 DLIANLKEL
+555 DLIANLTQL
-564 RSAFSGMDQ
+564 REKFGDMDKS
-573 ATREQTLSNLGLS
+573 TREQILTNLGLS
-586 DSLSEINE
+586 DSLDEINE
-594 VCGLSDEQF
+594 ICGLSDEQF
-603 DKYCKNLE
+603 KLYCDNLN

-617 EKMSQT
+617 EKMAQA
-623 MDETTKYYLLVL
+623 MDETTKNKLLIL

-644 QGFEFLKPSIQSAAD
+644 QGFEFLKPAIQSTSEK
-659 ALAKFFTVWRSGNEK
+659 LAEFFSVWRSGNKE
-674 GNTKDGQALYT
+674 GTTEDGQVLYT
-685 FDNFKKALDNLL
+685 FDNFKKALDNML

-738 ICQGIINSKGDIR
+738 ICQGIIKSKGDIR

-758 KQISQF
+758 KQISEF

-769 PEVEEAGKVILDALR
+769 PEVEEAGRVILDALR

-805 NTWIEGSEEI
+805 NTWIEGSEQI

-845 WQAITSWLTNSD
+845 WQAVTSWLTNSKP
-857 YNFDFLSLFSTS
+857 DFSKGGTGLI
-869 LGMPNF
+869 
-875 LYKSNKG
+875 KSIVG
-882 FIERIKKWF
+882 WF

-907 NTSKDSNSNKIN
+907 NTNKDSNSNKIN
-919 NKLSSMDANEIKALQ
+919 TKLSSMDANEIKALQ

-1041 QMISIRNVSKTQIT
+1041 QMISIRNVSRTQIT

-1113 QSGTS
+1113 QSGTA

-1138 AKINSPSKIT
+1138 AKINSPSKVT
-1148 TNYGENLDE
+1148 TDYGEYMDE
-1157 GWIVGIKNKAEQV
+1157 GLIVGMKNKAEQV
-1170 YAAAR
+1170 YAVAR
-1175 NVTTEMQNAM
+1175 DVTSEMQNAM

-1225 ETLKETIG
+1225 ETLKETIEG
-1233 DIKDRPIH
+1233 INDRPIQ
-1241 VDASMDKTKV
+1241 VEANMDKTKV

>member
-1 MAADGKV
+1 M
-8 VIEVELKSDQVEGQL
+8 
-23 NELKNAFADLGGVG
+23 
-37 KVFGEMSSLVG
+37 
-48 TFSNTFKALSG
+48 
-59 IVGPVAAG
+59 
-67 VVAAV
+67 
-72 TTMVTAFSKLYD
+72 
-84 ASKQNFFENLQNISE
+84 
-99 KLQPVVDIVQNAT
+99 
-112 NTILDCFSQVTDFSF
+112 
-127 DFSTLM
+127 
-133 ADAIEFESSMARV
+133 
-146 SGIMGV
+146 
-152 LGDDAKVL
+152 
-160 TETTRQYGATT
+160 
-171 RYTSLQVSE
+171 
-180 AFSYM
+180 
-185 GMAGFSLQESLASI
+185 
-199 QDVLNLTTIGATE
+199 NLTTIGATQ

-285 SSVKGSR
+285 SSIKGSR

-447 AKVTTKNVED
+447 AKVTSKNVED
-457 LFGVLDAMRD
+457 LFGVLDAMRN
-467 PTQSQKKIFKELGLS
+467 PTNAQKKQFKELGLT
-482 YREIKDDA
+482 YKEINDDA

-509 SSKGLK
+509 NAKGLK
-515 NVVSKNDLIK
+515 DVVSKQEIIDKLNPD
-525 QLYPNMSL
+525 MSL
-533 EKANEVLK
+533 KEANQVLK
-541 KYGMTAKTQSTGQI
+541 EYGMSAKSASTGQI
-555 DLIANLKEL
+555 DLIANLTQL
-564 RSAFSGMDQ
+564 REKFGDMDKS
-573 ATREQTLSNLGLS
+573 TREQILTNLGLS
-586 DSLSEINE
+586 DSLDEINE
-594 VCGLSDEQF
+594 ICGLSDEQF
-603 DKYCKNLE
+603 KLYCDNLN

-617 EKMSQT
+617 EKMAQA
-623 MDETTKYYLLVL
+623 MDETTKNKLLIL

-644 QGFEFLKPSIQSAAD
+644 QGFEFLKPAIQSTSEK
-659 ALAKFFTVWRSGNEK
+659 LAEFFSVWRSGNKE
-674 GNTKDGQALYT
+674 GTTEDGQVLYT
-685 FDNFKKALDNLL
+685 FENFKKALDNML

-758 KQISQF
+758 KQISEF

-769 PEVEEAGKVILDALR
+769 PEVEEAGRVILDALR

-795 DALEAVASVM
+795 DALDAVASAM
-805 NTWIEGSEEI
+805 NSWVEGSEQI

-845 WQAITSWLTNSD
+845 WQAITSWITSSKP
-857 YNFDFLSLFSTS
+857 DFS
-869 LGMPNF
+869 
-875 LYKSNKG
+875 KG
-882 FIERIKKWF
+882 GTGIIQGLVNWF

-900 TGDEKPL
+900 TGNEKPL

-919 NKLSSMDANEIKALQ
+919 SKLSSMNTDEIKALQ

-942 TAQSVSNS
+942 TVQSVSNS

-1041 QMISIRNVSKTQIT
+1041 QMISIRNVSRTQIT

-1113 QSGTS
+1113 QSGTA

-1138 AKINSPSKIT
+1138 AKINSPSKVT
-1148 TNYGENLDE
+1148 TDYGEYMDE
-1157 GWIVGIKNKAEQV
+1157 GLIVGMKNKAEQV
-1170 YAAAR
+1170 YAVAR
-1175 NVTTEMQNAM
+1175 DITSEMQNAM

-1225 ETLKETIG
+1225 ETLKETIEG
-1233 DIKDRPIH
+1233 INDRPIQ
-1241 VDASMDKTKV
+1241 VEANMDKTKV

>member
-1 MAADGKV
+1 MEIIHKV
-8 VIEVELKSDQVEGQL
+8 YQ
-23 NELKNAFADLGGVG
+23 
-37 KVFGEMSSLVG
+37 
-48 TFSNTFKALSG
+48 
-59 IVGPVAAG
+59 
-67 VVAAV
+67 
-72 TTMVTAFSKLYD
+72 
-84 ASKQNFFENLQNISE
+84 
-99 KLQPVVDIVQNAT
+99 
-112 NTILDCFSQVTDFSF
+112 SF
-127 DFSTLM
+127 T
-133 ADAIEFESSMARV
+133 
-146 SGIMGV
+146 
-152 LGDDAKVL
+152 
-160 TETTRQYGATT
+160 Y
-171 RYTSLQVSE
+171 RY
-180 AFSYM
+180 
-185 GMAGFSLQESLASI
+185 AGFSLQESLSSI
-199 QDVLNLTTIGATE
+199 KDVLNLTTIGATQ

-243 TITRSNTTVEL
+243 TITRSNTDVEM

-305 APTETVAKAMDKY
+305 APTDTVAKAMEKY
-318 GIGLV
+318 GIELI

-400 EAGVTGK
+400 EAGVTGE
-407 ECSKRINNL
+407 ECSKRIDNL

-447 AKVTTKNVED
+447 AKVTSKNVED
-457 LFGVLDAMRD
+457 LFGVLDAMRN
-467 PTQSQKKIFKELGLS
+467 PTNSQKKQFKELGLT
-482 YREIKDDA
+482 YKEINDDA

-509 SSKGLK
+509 SAKGLK
-515 NVVSKNDLIK
+515 DVVSKQEIIDKLNPD
-525 QLYPNMSL
+525 MSL
-533 EKANEVLK
+533 KEANKVLK
-541 KYGMTAKTQSTGQI
+541 EYGMSAKSASTGQI
-555 DLIANLKEL
+555 DLIANLTQL
-564 RSAFSGMDQ
+564 REKFGNMDQ
-573 ATREQTLSNLGLS
+573 ATREQILTNLGLS
-586 DSLSEINE
+586 DSLDEINE
-594 VCGLSDEQF
+594 ICGLSDEQF
-603 DKYCKNLE
+603 KLYCDNLN

-617 EKMSQT
+617 EKMAQA
-623 MDETTKYYLLVL
+623 MDETTKNKLLIL

-644 QGFEFLKPSIQSAAD
+644 EGFEFLKPAIQSTSEK
-659 ALAKFFTVWRSGNEK
+659 LAEFFSVWRSGNKE
-674 GNTKDGQALYT
+674 GTVEDGQVLYT
-685 FDNFKKALDNLL
+685 FDNFKKALDNML

-720 TQGGLSRVLAI
+720 TKGGLSRVLAI

-738 ICQGIINSKGDIR
+738 ICQGIIKSKGDIR

-764 VKDVA
+764 IKDVA

-815 KSLTGSFADIFIDSF
+815 KSLTGNFADIFIDSL
-830 IENLTDRFTGRASEL
+830 IENFKSRTVGRATEL
-845 WQAITSWLTNSD
+845 WNAATSWLTHSTP
-857 YNFDFLSLFSTS
+857 DFS
-869 LGMPNF
+869 
-875 LYKSNKG
+875 KG
-882 FIERIKKWF
+882 GTGLLKKISEWF

-900 TGDEKPL
+900 TGNEKPL

-919 NKLSSMDANEIKALQ
+919 TKLSSMDTNEIKALQ
-934 TQLTALQT
+934 TQLTALQST
-942 TAQSVSNS
+942 VQSVSSS
-950 ISQAFTSL
+950 ISQAFTSM

-980 SNVARNQCL
+980 SNVARNQSL

-1070 VITTQSREARNNFTR
+1070 VITTQSREARNSFTR

-1113 QSGTS
+1113 QSGTA

-1138 AKINSPSKIT
+1138 AKINSPSKVT
-1148 TNYGENLDE
+1148 TDYGEYMDE
-1157 GWIVGIKNKAEQV
+1157 GLIVGMKNKAEQV
-1170 YAAAR
+1170 YAVAR
-1175 NVTTEMQNAM
+1175 DVTSEMQNAM

-1233 DIKDRPIH
+1233 DISDRPIQ
-1241 VDASMDKTKV
+1241 VQANMDKVKV
-1251 VDIIAQPV
+1251 VDIIAKPIDE
-1259 QQKNK
+1259 KNK
-1264 KIEKRKNRLE
+1264 RDEKRLNRLE

>member
-1 MAADGKV
+1 M
-8 VIEVELKSDQVEGQL
+8 
-23 NELKNAFADLGGVG
+23 
-37 KVFGEMSSLVG
+37 
-48 TFSNTFKALSG
+48 
-59 IVGPVAAG
+59 
-67 VVAAV
+67 
-72 TTMVTAFSKLYD
+72 
-84 ASKQNFFENLQNISE
+84 
-99 KLQPVVDIVQNAT
+99 
-112 NTILDCFSQVTDFSF
+112 
-127 DFSTLM
+127 
-133 ADAIEFESSMARV
+133 SMAGW
-146 SGIMGV
+146 SAKESIAGLPSV
-152 LGDDAKVL
+152 L
-160 TETTRQYGATT
+160 R
-171 RYTSLQVSE
+171 
-180 AFSYM
+180 
-185 GMAGFSLQESLASI
+185 LA
-199 QDVLNLTTIGATE
+199 QIGCTD
-212 LGTASDIVTDG
+212 LGTASDIVTDVI
-223 LTAMNMSASQASNF
+223 TAMGMQAT
-237 VDYMAA
+237 DCGDMADMFTA
-243 TITRSNTTVEL
+243 AITSSNTNVEML
-254 MGETMK
+254 GNTMS
-260 YAGSVAGTLG
+260 YVAPIAGSLG
-270 VSMDDLSV
+270 VEFEDL
-278 AIGLMAN
+278 ALAAGLLAD
-285 SSVKGSR
+285 SGIKASKS
-292 AGTAMRTLLANLS
+292 GTSLRTLLSNLA
-305 APTETVAKAMDKY
+305 APTDAATKTMEKY
-318 GIGLV
+318 GISMVETEAG
-323 TAKDGSVDLDKTL
+323 TVDLDKTMQSL
-336 RNLRSSLKS
+336 RKSLKD
-345 LPLVEQ
+345 LPLKEQ
-351 AAACKDLAGK
+351 TAAAKDLFGK
-361 TGMTGLLSI
+361 TGMAGGLTI
-370 VNATDDAYDSLTDS
+370 INASEEHYNSLKQAIEGSTESMTYWREELEKAGASDKKIDKKLEHLHS
-384 VQNST
+384 VFQKT
-389 QTVSYWNQNLG
+389 
-400 EAGVTGK
+400 K
-407 ECSKRINNL
+407 
-416 KEVLSQTEYLG
+416 
-427 AAFNMTTQ
+427 
-435 DMALALQVLGSD
+435 DMADGLNISSSD
-447 AKVTTKNVED
+447 LTFTISLFNENDKVSTKNVED
-457 LFGVLDAMRD
+457 LFQMMSKLSNASKD
-467 PTQSQKKIFKELGLS
+467 QQKILQ
-482 YREIKDDA
+482 
-490 FDYSAT
+490 
-496 CDMINENTKGIVD
+496 ENGIQI
-509 SSKGLK
+509 
-515 NVVSKNDLIK
+515 SKNDDDTLNYNESLRNIVDTLRGKTK
-525 QLYPNMSL
+525 Q
-533 EKANEVLK
+533 E
-541 KYGMTAKTQSTGQI
+541 
-555 DLIANLKEL
+555 
-564 RSAFSGMDQ
+564 
-573 ATREQTLSNLGLS
+573 RENILSSLGLA
-586 DSLSEINE
+586 DAINE
-594 VCGLSDEQF
+594 VNELCAISPSRFDE
-603 DKYCKNLE
+603 
-611 LVTGLS
+611 
-617 EKMSQT
+617 
-623 MDETTKYYLLVL
+623 
-635 SSALQDVAI
+635 VAKGI
-644 QGFEFLKPSIQSAAD
+644 ERTQSAAEKAQD
-659 ALAKFFTVWRSGNEK
+659 IIDNSLVGAAKSMGSAISGL
-674 GNTKDGQALYT
+674 GLILMGQASPALSEFCRWIANMSNELANNNIGKA
-685 FDNFKKALDNLL
+685 FDTMKQGFSNALSFIKGLN
-697 GYIRNADISGAI
+697 ISEAI
-709 QQAFSGINTFI
+709 QTAFNGINTFI
-720 TQGGLSRVLAI
+720 TTKGAFSGLLDI
-731 GKEIIHQ
+731 GKEAIHQ
-738 ICQGIINSKGDIR
+738 VCQGIINSKGDIR

-805 NTWIEGSEEI
+805 NTWIEGSEQI

-845 WQAITSWLTNSD
+845 WQAVTSWLTNSKP
-857 YNFDFLSLFSTS
+857 DFSKGGTGLI
-869 LGMPNF
+869 
-875 LYKSNKG
+875 KSIVG
-882 FIERIKKWF
+882 WF

-907 NTSKDSNSNKIN
+907 NTNKDSNSNKIN
-919 NKLSSMDANEIKALQ
+919 TKLSSMDANEIKALQ

-980 SNVARNQCL
+980 SNIARNQCL

-1138 AKINSPSKIT
+1138 AKINSPSKVT
-1148 TNYGENLDE
+1148 TDYGEYMDE
-1157 GWIVGIKNKAEQV
+1157 GLIVGMKNKAEQV

>member
-1 MAADGKV
+1 
-8 VIEVELKSDQVEGQL
+8 
-23 NELKNAFADLGGVG
+23 
-37 KVFGEMSSLVG
+37 
-48 TFSNTFKALSG
+48 
-59 IVGPVAAG
+59 
-67 VVAAV
+67 
-72 TTMVTAFSKLYD
+72 
-84 ASKQNFFENLQNISE
+84 
-99 KLQPVVDIVQNAT
+99 
-112 NTILDCFSQVTDFSF
+112 
-127 DFSTLM
+127 
-133 ADAIEFESSMARV
+133 
-146 SGIMGV
+146 
-152 LGDDAKVL
+152 
-160 TETTRQYGATT
+160 
-171 RYTSLQVSE
+171 
-180 AFSYM
+180 
-185 GMAGFSLQESLASI
+185 
-199 QDVLNLTTIGATE
+199 
-212 LGTASDIVTDG
+212 
-223 LTAMNMSASQASNF
+223 
-237 VDYMAA
+237 
-243 TITRSNTTVEL
+243 
-254 MGETMK
+254 MK

-285 SSVKGSR
+285 SSIKGSR

-400 EAGVTGK
+400 EAGVTGE
-407 ECSKRINNL
+407 ECSKRIDNL

-447 AKVTTKNVED
+447 AKVTSKNVED
-457 LFGVLDAMRD
+457 LFGVLDAMRN
-467 PTQSQKKIFKELGLS
+467 PTNAQKKQFKELGLT
-482 YREIKDDA
+482 YKEINDDA

-509 SSKGLK
+509 NAKGLK
-515 NVVSKNDLIK
+515 DVVSKQEIIDKLNPD
-525 QLYPNMSL
+525 MSL
-533 EKANEVLK
+533 KEANQVLK
-541 KYGMTAKTQSTGQI
+541 EYGLSAKSASTGQI
-555 DLIANLKEL
+555 DLIANLTQL
-564 RSAFSGMDQ
+564 REKFGDMDKS
-573 ATREQTLSNLGLS
+573 TREQILTNLGLS
-586 DSLSEINE
+586 DSLDEINE
-594 VCGLSDEQF
+594 ICGLSDEQF
-603 DKYCKNLE
+603 KLYCDNLN

-617 EKMSQT
+617 EKMAQA
-623 MDETTKYYLLVL
+623 MDETTKNKLLIL

-644 QGFEFLKPSIQSAAD
+644 QGFEFLKPAIQSTSEK
-659 ALAKFFTVWRSGNEK
+659 LAEFFSVWRSGNKE
-674 GNTKDGQALYT
+674 GTTEDGQVLYT
-685 FDNFKKALDNLL
+685 FDNFKKALDNML

-738 ICQGIINSKGDIR
+738 ICQGIIKSKGDIR

-758 KQISQF
+758 KQISEF

-769 PEVEEAGKVILDALR
+769 PEIEEAGKVILDALR

-805 NTWIEGSEEI
+805 NTWIEGSEQI

-830 IENLTDRFTGRASEL
+830 IENLTDRFTGRVSEL
-845 WQAITSWLTNSD
+845 WQAVTSWLTNSKP
-857 YNFDFLSLFSTS
+857 DFSKGGTGLI
-869 LGMPNF
+869 
-875 LYKSNKG
+875 KSIVG
-882 FIERIKKWF
+882 WF

-907 NTSKDSNSNKIN
+907 NTNKDSNSNKIN
-919 NKLSSMDANEIKALQ
+919 TKLSSMDANEIKALQ

-980 SNVARNQCL
+980 SNIARNQCL

-1041 QMISIRNVSKTQIT
+1041 QMIS
-1055 LARNAVTSQMISMKR
+1055 MKR

-1113 QSGTS
+1113 QSGTA

-1138 AKINSPSKIT
+1138 AKINSPSKVT
-1148 TNYGENLDE
+1148 TDYGEYMDE
-1157 GWIVGIKNKAEQV
+1157 GLIVGMKNKAEQV
-1170 YAAAR
+1170 YAVAR
-1175 NVTTEMQNAM
+1175 DVTSEMQNAM

-1225 ETLKETIG
+1225 ETLKETIEG
-1233 DIKDRPIH
+1233 INDRPIQ
-1241 VDASMDKTKV
+1241 VEANMDKTKV

>member
-1 MAADGKV
+1 
-8 VIEVELKSDQVEGQL
+8 
-23 NELKNAFADLGGVG
+23 
-37 KVFGEMSSLVG
+37 
-48 TFSNTFKALSG
+48 
-59 IVGPVAAG
+59 
-67 VVAAV
+67 
-72 TTMVTAFSKLYD
+72 
-84 ASKQNFFENLQNISE
+84 
-99 KLQPVVDIVQNAT
+99 
-112 NTILDCFSQVTDFSF
+112 
-127 DFSTLM
+127 
-133 ADAIEFESSMARV
+133 
-146 SGIMGV
+146 
-152 LGDDAKVL
+152 
-160 TETTRQYGATT
+160 
-171 RYTSLQVSE
+171 
-180 AFSYM
+180 
-185 GMAGFSLQESLASI
+185 
-199 QDVLNLTTIGATE
+199 
-212 LGTASDIVTDG
+212 
-223 LTAMNMSASQASNF
+223 
-237 VDYMAA
+237 
-243 TITRSNTTVEL
+243 
-254 MGETMK
+254 MK

-285 SSVKGSR
+285 SSIKGSR

-447 AKVTTKNVED
+447 AKVTSKNVED
-457 LFGVLDAMRD
+457 LFGVLDAMRN
-467 PTQSQKKIFKELGLS
+467 PTNAQKKQFKELGLT
-482 YREIKDDA
+482 YKEINDDA

-509 SSKGLK
+509 NAKGLK
-515 NVVSKNDLIK
+515 DVVSKQEIIDKLNPD
-525 QLYPNMSL
+525 MSL
-533 EKANEVLK
+533 KEANQVLK
-541 KYGMTAKTQSTGQI
+541 EYGLSAKSASTGQI
-555 DLIANLKEL
+555 DLIANLTQL
-564 RSAFSGMDQ
+564 REKFGDMDKS
-573 ATREQTLSNLGLS
+573 TREQILTNLGLS
-586 DSLSEINE
+586 DSLDEINE
-594 VCGLSDEQF
+594 ICGLSDEQF
-603 DKYCKNLE
+603 KLYCDNLN

-617 EKMSQT
+617 EKMAQA
-623 MDETTKYYLLVL
+623 MDETTKNKLLIL

-644 QGFEFLKPSIQSAAD
+644 QGFEFLKPAIQSTSEK
-659 ALAKFFTVWRSGNEK
+659 LAEFFSVWRSGNKE
-674 GNTKDGQALYT
+674 GTTEDGQVLYT
-685 FDNFKKALDNLL
+685 FDNFKKALDNML

-758 KQISQF
+758 KQISEF

-769 PEVEEAGKVILDALR
+769 PEIEEAGRVILDALR

-795 DALEAVASVM
+795 DALDAVASAM
-805 NTWIEGSEEI
+805 NSWVEGSEQI
-815 KSLTGSFADIFIDSF
+815 KSLTGSFADIFIDSL
-830 IENLTDRFTGRASEL
+830 IENFKSRTVGRATEL
-845 WQAITSWLTNSD
+845 WNAATSWLTHSTP
-857 YNFDFLSLFSTS
+857 DFS
-869 LGMPNF
+869 
-875 LYKSNKG
+875 KG
-882 FIERIKKWF
+882 GTGLLKKISEWF

-942 TAQSVSNS
+942 TAQNVSNS

-980 SNVARNQCL
+980 SNVARNQSL

-1021 ISMKNVISTQ
+1021 ISMKKVISTQ
-1031 VSEARNKLTS
+1031 ISEARNKLTS
-1041 QMISIRNVSKTQIT
+1041 QMISIRNVSRTQIT

-1138 AKINSPSKIT
+1138 AKINSPSRVT
-1148 TNYGENLDE
+1148 TEYGEFMDE
-1157 GWIVGIKNKAEQV
+1157 GLINGLKNKSKQV
-1170 YAAAR
+1170 YEAAK
-1175 NVTTEMQNAM
+1175 NVTAEMQNAM

-1193 TKFSLEASSNSNL
+1193 TKFSLEASNNSNL
-1206 KIVNSVSN
+1206 RIINSVSN

-1233 DIKDRPIH
+1233 DISDRPIQ
-1241 VDASMDKTKV
+1241 VQANMDKVKV
-1251 VDIIAQPV
+1251 VDIIAKPIDE
-1259 QQKNK
+1259 KNK
-1264 KIEKRKNRLE
+1264 RDEKRLNRLE

>member
-1 MAADGKV
+1 
-8 VIEVELKSDQVEGQL
+8 
-23 NELKNAFADLGGVG
+23 
-37 KVFGEMSSLVG
+37 
-48 TFSNTFKALSG
+48 
-59 IVGPVAAG
+59 
-67 VVAAV
+67 
-72 TTMVTAFSKLYD
+72 
-84 ASKQNFFENLQNISE
+84 
-99 KLQPVVDIVQNAT
+99 
-112 NTILDCFSQVTDFSF
+112 
-127 DFSTLM
+127 
-133 ADAIEFESSMARV
+133 
-146 SGIMGV
+146 
-152 LGDDAKVL
+152 
-160 TETTRQYGATT
+160 
-171 RYTSLQVSE
+171 
-180 AFSYM
+180 
-185 GMAGFSLQESLASI
+185 
-199 QDVLNLTTIGATE
+199 
-212 LGTASDIVTDG
+212 
-223 LTAMNMSASQASNF
+223 
-237 VDYMAA
+237 
-243 TITRSNTTVEL
+243 
-254 MGETMK
+254 MK

-285 SSVKGSR
+285 SSIKGSR

-400 EAGVTGK
+400 EAGVTGE
-407 ECSKRINNL
+407 ECSKRIDNL

-447 AKVTTKNVED
+447 AKVTSKNVED
-457 LFGVLDAMRD
+457 LFGVLDAMRN
-467 PTQSQKKIFKELGLS
+467 PTNAQKKQFKELGLT
-482 YREIKDDA
+482 YKEINDDA

-509 SSKGLK
+509 NAKGLK
-515 NVVSKNDLIK
+515 DVVSKQEIIDKLNPD
-525 QLYPNMSL
+525 MSL
-533 EKANEVLK
+533 KEANQVLK
-541 KYGMTAKTQSTGQI
+541 EYGLSAKSASTGQI
-555 DLIANLKEL
+555 DLIANLTQL
-564 RSAFSGMDQ
+564 REKFGDMDKS
-573 ATREQTLSNLGLS
+573 TREQILTNLGLS
-586 DSLSEINE
+586 DSLDEINE
-594 VCGLSDEQF
+594 ICGLSDEQF
-603 DKYCKNLE
+603 KLYCDNLN

-617 EKMSQT
+617 EKMAQA
-623 MDETTKYYLLVL
+623 MDETTKNKLLIL

-644 QGFEFLKPSIQSAAD
+644 QGFEFLKPAIQSTSEK
-659 ALAKFFTVWRSGNEK
+659 LAEFFSVWRSGNKE
-674 GNTKDGQALYT
+674 GTTEDGQVLYT
-685 FDNFKKALDNLL
+685 FDNFKKALDNML

-795 DALEAVASVM
+795 GALEAVASVM

-815 KSLTGSFADIFIDSF
+815 KSLTGNFADIFIDSL
-830 IENLTDRFTGRASEL
+830 IENFKSRTVGRATEL
-845 WQAITSWLTNSD
+845 WNAATSWLTHSTP
-857 YNFDFLSLFSTS
+857 DFS
-869 LGMPNF
+869 
-875 LYKSNKG
+875 KG
-882 FIERIKKWF
+882 GTGLLKKISEWF

-900 TGDEKPL
+900 TGNEKPL

-934 TQLTALQT
+934 TQLTALQST
-942 TAQSVSNS
+942 VQSVSSS
-950 ISQAFTSL
+950 ISQAFTSM

-980 SNVARNQCL
+980 SNVARNQSL

-1021 ISMKNVISTQ
+1021 ISMKKVISTQ
-1031 VSEARNKLTS
+1031 ISEARNKLTS
-1041 QMISIRNVSKTQIT
+1041 QMISIRNVSRTQIT
-1055 LARNAVTSQMISMKR
+1055 LARNAVTYQMISMKR

-1113 QSGTS
+1113 QSGTA

-1138 AKINSPSKIT
+1138 AKINSPSKVT
-1148 TNYGENLDE
+1148 TDYGEYMDE
-1157 GWIVGIKNKAEQV
+1157 GLIVGMKNKAEQV
-1170 YAAAR
+1170 YAVAR
-1175 NVTTEMQNAM
+1175 DITSEMQNAM

-1225 ETLKETIG
+1225 ETLKETIEG
-1233 DIKDRPIH
+1233 INDRPIQ
-1241 VDASMDKTKV
+1241 VEANMDKTKV

>member
-1 MAADGKV
+1 
-8 VIEVELKSDQVEGQL
+8 
-23 NELKNAFADLGGVG
+23 
-37 KVFGEMSSLVG
+37 
-48 TFSNTFKALSG
+48 
-59 IVGPVAAG
+59 
-67 VVAAV
+67 
-72 TTMVTAFSKLYD
+72 
-84 ASKQNFFENLQNISE
+84 
-99 KLQPVVDIVQNAT
+99 
-112 NTILDCFSQVTDFSF
+112 
-127 DFSTLM
+127 
-133 ADAIEFESSMARV
+133 
-146 SGIMGV
+146 
-152 LGDDAKVL
+152 
-160 TETTRQYGATT
+160 
-171 RYTSLQVSE
+171 
-180 AFSYM
+180 
-185 GMAGFSLQESLASI
+185 
-199 QDVLNLTTIGATE
+199 
-212 LGTASDIVTDG
+212 
-223 LTAMNMSASQASNF
+223 
-237 VDYMAA
+237 
-243 TITRSNTTVEL
+243 
-254 MGETMK
+254 MK

-285 SSVKGSR
+285 SSIKGSR

-400 EAGVTGK
+400 EAGVTGE
-407 ECSKRINNL
+407 ECSKRIDNL

-447 AKVTTKNVED
+447 AKVTSKNVED
-457 LFGVLDAMRD
+457 LFGVLDAMRN
-467 PTQSQKKIFKELGLS
+467 PTNSQKKQFKELGLT
-482 YREIKDDA
+482 YKEINDDA

-509 SSKGLK
+509 SAKGLK
-515 NVVSKNDLIK
+515 DVVSKQEIIDKLNPD
-525 QLYPNMSL
+525 MSL
-533 EKANEVLK
+533 KEANKVLK
-541 KYGMTAKTQSTGQI
+541 EYGMSAKSASTGQI
-555 DLIANLKEL
+555 DLIANLTQL
-564 RSAFSGMDQ
+564 REKFGNMDQ
-573 ATREQTLSNLGLS
+573 ATREQILTNLGLS
-586 DSLSEINE
+586 DSLDEINE
-594 VCGLSDEQF
+594 ICGLSDEQF
-603 DKYCKNLE
+603 KLYCDNLN

-617 EKMSQT
+617 EKMAQA
-623 MDETTKYYLLVL
+623 MDETTKNKLLIL

-644 QGFEFLKPSIQSAAD
+644 EGFEFLKPAIQSTSEK
-659 ALAKFFTVWRSGNEK
+659 LAEFFSVWRSGNKE
-674 GNTKDGQALYT
+674 GTVEDGQVLYT
-685 FDNFKKALDNLL
+685 FDNFKKALDNML

-720 TQGGLSRVLAI
+720 TKGGLSRVLAI

-738 ICQGIINSKGDIR
+738 ICQGIIKSKGDIR

-815 KSLTGSFADIFIDSF
+815 KSLTGNFADIFIDSL
-830 IENLTDRFTGRASEL
+830 IENFKSRTVGRATEL
-845 WQAITSWLTNSD
+845 WNAATSWLTHSTP
-857 YNFDFLSLFSTS
+857 DFS
-869 LGMPNF
+869 
-875 LYKSNKG
+875 KG
-882 FIERIKKWF
+882 GTGLLKKISEWF

-900 TGDEKPL
+900 TGNEKPL

-942 TAQSVSNS
+942 TAQNVSNS
-950 ISQAFTSL
+950 ISQAFTSM

-980 SNVARNQCL
+980 SNVARNQSL

-1021 ISMKNVISTQ
+1021 ISMKKVISTQ
-1031 VSEARNKLTS
+1031 ISEARNKLTS
-1041 QMISIRNVSKTQIT
+1041 QMISVRNVSKTQIT

-1113 QSGTS
+1113 QSGTA

-1138 AKINSPSKIT
+1138 AKINSPSKVT
-1148 TNYGENLDE
+1148 TDYGEYMDE
-1157 GWIVGIKNKAEQV
+1157 GLIVGMKNKAEQV
-1170 YAAAR
+1170 YAVAR
-1175 NVTTEMQNAM
+1175 DVTSEMQNAM

-1193 TKFSLEASSNSNL
+1193 TKFSLEASNNSNL
-1206 KIVNSVSN
+1206 RIINSVSN

-1233 DIKDRPIH
+1233 DISDRPIQ
-1241 VDASMDKTKV
+1241 VQANMDKVKV
-1251 VDIIAQPV
+1251 VDIIAKPIDE
-1259 QQKNK
+1259 KNK
-1264 KIEKRKNRLE
+1264 RDEKRLNRLE

>member
-1 MAADGKV
+1 
-8 VIEVELKSDQVEGQL
+8 
-23 NELKNAFADLGGVG
+23 
-37 KVFGEMSSLVG
+37 
-48 TFSNTFKALSG
+48 
-59 IVGPVAAG
+59 
-67 VVAAV
+67 
-72 TTMVTAFSKLYD
+72 
-84 ASKQNFFENLQNISE
+84 
-99 KLQPVVDIVQNAT
+99 
-112 NTILDCFSQVTDFSF
+112 
-127 DFSTLM
+127 
-133 ADAIEFESSMARV
+133 
-146 SGIMGV
+146 
-152 LGDDAKVL
+152 
-160 TETTRQYGATT
+160 
-171 RYTSLQVSE
+171 
-180 AFSYM
+180 
-185 GMAGFSLQESLASI
+185 
-199 QDVLNLTTIGATE
+199 
-212 LGTASDIVTDG
+212 
-223 LTAMNMSASQASNF
+223 
-237 VDYMAA
+237 
-243 TITRSNTTVEL
+243 
-254 MGETMK
+254 MK

-285 SSVKGSR
+285 SSIKGSR

-400 EAGVTGK
+400 EAGVTGE
-407 ECSKRINNL
+407 ECSKRIDNL

-447 AKVTTKNVED
+447 AKVTSKNVED
-457 LFGVLDAMRD
+457 LFGVLDAMRN
-467 PTQSQKKIFKELGLS
+467 PTNSQKKQFKELGLT
-482 YREIKDDA
+482 YKEINDDA

-509 SSKGLK
+509 SAKGLK
-515 NVVSKNDLIK
+515 DVVSKQEIIDKLNPD
-525 QLYPNMSL
+525 MSL
-533 EKANEVLK
+533 KEANKVLK
-541 KYGMTAKTQSTGQI
+541 EYGMSAKSASTGQI
-555 DLIANLKEL
+555 DLIANLTQL
-564 RSAFSGMDQ
+564 REKFGNMDQ
-573 ATREQTLSNLGLS
+573 ATREQILTNLGLS
-586 DSLSEINE
+586 DSLDEINE
-594 VCGLSDEQF
+594 ICGLSDEQF
-603 DKYCKNLE
+603 KLYCDNLN

-617 EKMSQT
+617 EKMAQA
-623 MDETTKYYLLVL
+623 MDETTKNKLLIL

-644 QGFEFLKPSIQSAAD
+644 EGFEFLKPAIQSTSEK
-659 ALAKFFTVWRSGNEK
+659 LAEFFSVWRSGNKE
-674 GNTKDGQALYT
+674 GTVEDGQVLYT
-685 FDNFKKALDNLL
+685 FDNFKKALDNML

-720 TQGGLSRVLAI
+720 TKGGLSRVLAI

-738 ICQGIINSKGDIR
+738 ICQGIIKSKGDIR

-795 DALEAVASVM
+795 GALEAVASVM

-815 KSLTGSFADIFIDSF
+815 KSLTGNFADIFIDSL
-830 IENLTDRFTGRASEL
+830 IENFKSRTVGRATEL
-845 WQAITSWLTNSD
+845 WNAATSWLTHSTP
-857 YNFDFLSLFSTS
+857 DFS
-869 LGMPNF
+869 
-875 LYKSNKG
+875 KG
-882 FIERIKKWF
+882 GTGLLKKISEWF

-900 TGDEKPL
+900 TGNEKPL

-919 NKLSSMDANEIKALQ
+919 TKLSSMDTNEIKALQ
-934 TQLTALQT
+934 TQLTALQST
-942 TAQSVSNS
+942 VQSVSSS
-950 ISQAFTSL
+950 ISQAFTSM

-980 SNVARNQCL
+980 SNVARNQSL

-1021 ISMKNVISTQ
+1021 ISMKKVISTQ
-1031 VSEARNKLTS
+1031 ISEARNKLTS
-1041 QMISIRNVSKTQIT
+1041 QMISIRNVSRTQIT
-1055 LARNAVTSQMISMKR
+1055 LARNAVTYQMISMKR

-1103 QMANGVTQGI
+1103 QLANGVTQGI
-1113 QSGTS
+1113 QSGTA

-1138 AKINSPSKIT
+1138 AKINSPSKVT
-1148 TNYGENLDE
+1148 TDYGEYMDE
-1157 GWIVGIKNKAEQV
+1157 GLIVGMKNKAEQV
-1170 YAAAR
+1170 YAVAR
-1175 NVTTEMQNAM
+1175 DVTSEMQNAM

-1233 DIKDRPIH
+1233 DISDRPIQ
-1241 VDASMDKTKV
+1241 VQANMDKVKV
-1251 VDIIAQPV
+1251 VDIIAKPIDE
-1259 QQKNK
+1259 KNK
-1264 KIEKRKNRLE
+1264 RDEKRLNRLE

>member
-1 MAADGKV
+1 MEIIHKV
-8 VIEVELKSDQVEGQL
+8 YQ
-23 NELKNAFADLGGVG
+23 
-37 KVFGEMSSLVG
+37 
-48 TFSNTFKALSG
+48 
-59 IVGPVAAG
+59 
-67 VVAAV
+67 
-72 TTMVTAFSKLYD
+72 
-84 ASKQNFFENLQNISE
+84 
-99 KLQPVVDIVQNAT
+99 
-112 NTILDCFSQVTDFSF
+112 SF
-127 DFSTLM
+127 T
-133 ADAIEFESSMARV
+133 
-146 SGIMGV
+146 
-152 LGDDAKVL
+152 
-160 TETTRQYGATT
+160 Y
-171 RYTSLQVSE
+171 RY
-180 AFSYM
+180 
-185 GMAGFSLQESLASI
+185 AGFSLQESLASI
-199 QDVLNLTTIGATE
+199 KDVLNLTTIGATQ

-285 SSVKGSR
+285 SSIKGSR

-447 AKVTTKNVED
+447 AKVTSKNVED
-457 LFGVLDAMRD
+457 LFGVLDAMRN
-467 PTQSQKKIFKELGLS
+467 PTNAQKKQFKELGLT
-482 YREIKDDA
+482 YKEINDDA

-509 SSKGLK
+509 NAKGLK
-515 NVVSKNDLIK
+515 DVVSKQEIIDKLNPD
-525 QLYPNMSL
+525 MSL
-533 EKANEVLK
+533 KEANQVLK
-541 KYGMTAKTQSTGQI
+541 EYGMSAKSASTGQI
-555 DLIANLKEL
+555 DLIANLTQL
-564 RSAFSGMDQ
+564 REKFGDMDKS
-573 ATREQTLSNLGLS
+573 TREQILTNLGLS
-586 DSLSEINE
+586 DSLDEINE
-594 VCGLSDEQF
+594 ICGLSDEQF
-603 DKYCKNLE
+603 KLYCDNLN

-617 EKMSQT
+617 EKMAQA
-623 MDETTKYYLLVL
+623 MDETTKNKLLIL

-644 QGFEFLKPSIQSAAD
+644 QGFEFLKPAIQSTSEK
-659 ALAKFFTVWRSGNEK
+659 LAEFFSVWRSGNKE
-674 GNTKDGQALYT
+674 GTTEDGQVLYT
-685 FDNFKKALDNLL
+685 FENFKKALDNML

-758 KQISQF
+758 KQISEF

-815 KSLTGSFADIFIDSF
+815 KSLTGNFADIFIDSL
-830 IENLTDRFTGRASEL
+830 IENFKSRTVGRATEL
-845 WQAITSWLTNSD
+845 WNAATSWLTHSTP
-857 YNFDFLSLFSTS
+857 DFS
-869 LGMPNF
+869 
-875 LYKSNKG
+875 KG
-882 FIERIKKWF
+882 GTGLLKKISEWF

-900 TGDEKPL
+900 TGDEKPF

-1031 VSEARNKLTS
+1031 ISEARNKLTS
-1041 QMISIRNVSKTQIT
+1041 QMISIRNVSRTQIT

>member
-1 MAADGKV
+1 
-8 VIEVELKSDQVEGQL
+8 
-23 NELKNAFADLGGVG
+23 
-37 KVFGEMSSLVG
+37 
-48 TFSNTFKALSG
+48 
-59 IVGPVAAG
+59 
-67 VVAAV
+67 
-72 TTMVTAFSKLYD
+72 
-84 ASKQNFFENLQNISE
+84 
-99 KLQPVVDIVQNAT
+99 
-112 NTILDCFSQVTDFSF
+112 
-127 DFSTLM
+127 
-133 ADAIEFESSMARV
+133 
-146 SGIMGV
+146 
-152 LGDDAKVL
+152 
-160 TETTRQYGATT
+160 
-171 RYTSLQVSE
+171 
-180 AFSYM
+180 
-185 GMAGFSLQESLASI
+185 
-199 QDVLNLTTIGATE
+199 
-212 LGTASDIVTDG
+212 
-223 LTAMNMSASQASNF
+223 
-237 VDYMAA
+237 
-243 TITRSNTTVEL
+243 
-254 MGETMK
+254 MK

-738 ICQGIINSKGDIR
+738 ICQGIIKSKGDIR

-758 KQISQF
+758 KQISEF

-769 PEVEEAGKVILDALR
+769 PEIEEAGKVILDALR

-795 DALEAVASVM
+795 GALEAVASVM

-815 KSLTGSFADIFIDSF
+815 KSLTGNFADIFIDSL
-830 IENLTDRFTGRASEL
+830 IENFKSRTVGRATEL
-845 WQAITSWLTNSD
+845 WNAVTSWLTHSTP
-857 YNFDFLSLFSTS
+857 DFS
-869 LGMPNF
+869 
-875 LYKSNKG
+875 KG
-882 FIERIKKWF
+882 GTGLLKKISEWF

-900 TGDEKPL
+900 TGNEKPL

-919 NKLSSMDANEIKALQ
+919 TKLSSMDTNEIKALQ
-934 TQLTALQT
+934 TQLTALQST
-942 TAQSVSNS
+942 VQSVSSS
-950 ISQAFTSL
+950 ISQAFTSM

-980 SNVARNQCL
+980 SNVARNQSL

-1021 ISMKNVISTQ
+1021 ISMKKVISTQ
-1031 VSEARNKLTS
+1031 ISEARNKLTS
-1041 QMISIRNVSKTQIT
+1041 QMISIRNVSRTQIT
-1055 LARNAVTSQMISMKR
+1055 LARNAVTYQMISMKR

-1103 QMANGVTQGI
+1103 QLANGITQGI
-1113 QSGTS
+1113 QSGTA

-1138 AKINSPSKIT
+1138 AKINSPSKVT
-1148 TNYGENLDE
+1148 TDYGEYMDE
-1157 GWIVGIKNKAEQV
+1157 GLIVGMKNKAEQV
-1170 YAAAR
+1170 YAVAR
-1175 NVTTEMQNAM
+1175 DVTSEMQNAM

-1233 DIKDRPIH
+1233 DISDRPIQ
-1241 VDASMDKTKV
+1241 VQANMDKVKV
-1251 VDIIAQPV
+1251 VDIIAKPIDE
-1259 QQKNK
+1259 KNK
-1264 KIEKRKNRLE
+1264 RDEKRLNRLE

>member
-1 MAADGKV
+1 
-8 VIEVELKSDQVEGQL
+8 
-23 NELKNAFADLGGVG
+23 
-37 KVFGEMSSLVG
+37 
-48 TFSNTFKALSG
+48 
-59 IVGPVAAG
+59 
-67 VVAAV
+67 
-72 TTMVTAFSKLYD
+72 
-84 ASKQNFFENLQNISE
+84 
-99 KLQPVVDIVQNAT
+99 
-112 NTILDCFSQVTDFSF
+112 
-127 DFSTLM
+127 
-133 ADAIEFESSMARV
+133 
-146 SGIMGV
+146 
-152 LGDDAKVL
+152 
-160 TETTRQYGATT
+160 
-171 RYTSLQVSE
+171 
-180 AFSYM
+180 
-185 GMAGFSLQESLASI
+185 
-199 QDVLNLTTIGATE
+199 
-212 LGTASDIVTDG
+212 
-223 LTAMNMSASQASNF
+223 
-237 VDYMAA
+237 
-243 TITRSNTTVEL
+243 
-254 MGETMK
+254 MK

-305 APTETVAKAMDKY
+305 APTETVAKAMEKY
-318 GIGLV
+318 GIELI

-400 EAGVTGK
+400 EAGVTGE
-407 ECSKRINNL
+407 ECSKRIDNL

-447 AKVTTKNVED
+447 AKVTSKNVED

-467 PTQSQKKIFKELGLS
+467 PTKSQKKIFKELGLS

-541 KYGMTAKTQSTGQI
+541 KYDMTAKTQSTGQI

-586 DSLSEINE
+586 DSLNEINE

-617 EKMSQT
+617 EKMSHT

-720 TQGGLSRVLAI
+720 TKGGLSRVLAI

-738 ICQGIINSKGDIR
+738 ICQGIIKSKGDIR

-769 PEVEEAGKVILDALR
+769 PEIEEAGRVILDALR

-795 DALEAVASVM
+795 DALDAVASAM
-805 NTWIEGSEEI
+805 NSWVEGSEQI

-845 WQAITSWLTNSD
+845 WQAMTSWISISKPDFSKGITDLITGFFNSTPD
-857 YNFDFLSLFSTS
+857 MKKTFSFTGLLSKIA
-869 LGMPNF
+869 N
-875 LYKSNKG
+875 
-882 FIERIKKWF
+882 WF

-900 TGDEKPL
+900 TGNEKPL

-919 NKLSSMDANEIKALQ
+919 SKLSSMNTDEIKALQ
-934 TQLTALQT
+934 TQLTALQS
-942 TAQSVSNS
+942 TAQSVSSS
-950 ISQAFTSL
+950 ISQSFTSL

-1041 QMISIRNVSKTQIT
+1041 QMISIRNVSRTQIT

-1113 QSGTS
+1113 QSGTA

-1138 AKINSPSKIT
+1138 AKINSPSKVT
-1148 TNYGENLDE
+1148 TDYGEYMDE
-1157 GWIVGIKNKAEQV
+1157 GLIVGMKNKAEQV
-1170 YAAAR
+1170 YAVAR
-1175 NVTTEMQNAM
+1175 NITSEMQNAM

-1225 ETLKETIG
+1225 ETLKETIEG
-1233 DIKDRPIH
+1233 INDRPIQ
-1241 VDASMDKTKV
+1241 VEANMDKTKV

>member
-1 MAADGKV
+1 
-8 VIEVELKSDQVEGQL
+8 
-23 NELKNAFADLGGVG
+23 
-37 KVFGEMSSLVG
+37 
-48 TFSNTFKALSG
+48 
-59 IVGPVAAG
+59 
-67 VVAAV
+67 
-72 TTMVTAFSKLYD
+72 
-84 ASKQNFFENLQNISE
+84 
-99 KLQPVVDIVQNAT
+99 
-112 NTILDCFSQVTDFSF
+112 
-127 DFSTLM
+127 
-133 ADAIEFESSMARV
+133 
-146 SGIMGV
+146 
-152 LGDDAKVL
+152 
-160 TETTRQYGATT
+160 
-171 RYTSLQVSE
+171 
-180 AFSYM
+180 
-185 GMAGFSLQESLASI
+185 
-199 QDVLNLTTIGATE
+199 
-212 LGTASDIVTDG
+212 
-223 LTAMNMSASQASNF
+223 
-237 VDYMAA
+237 
-243 TITRSNTTVEL
+243 
-254 MGETMK
+254 
-260 YAGSVAGTLG
+260 
-270 VSMDDLSV
+270 
-278 AIGLMAN
+278 
-285 SSVKGSR
+285 
-292 AGTAMRTLLANLS
+292 
-305 APTETVAKAMDKY
+305 
-318 GIGLV
+318 
-323 TAKDGSVDLDKTL
+323 
-336 RNLRSSLKS
+336 
-345 LPLVEQ
+345 
-351 AAACKDLAGK
+351 
-361 TGMTGLLSI
+361 
-370 VNATDDAYDSLTDS
+370 
-384 VQNST
+384 
-389 QTVSYWNQNLG
+389 
-400 EAGVTGK
+400 
-407 ECSKRINNL
+407 
-416 KEVLSQTEYLG
+416 
-427 AAFNMTTQ
+427 
-435 DMALALQVLGSD
+435 
-447 AKVTTKNVED
+447 
-457 LFGVLDAMRD
+457 MRD

-644 QGFEFLKPSIQSAAD
+644 QGFEFLKPSIQSTAD
-659 ALAKFFTVWRSGNEK
+659 ALAKFFTVWRSGNED
-674 GNTKDGQALYT
+674 GTTKNNQALYT

-697 GYIRNADISGAI
+697 EHIKNADISGAI

-769 PEVEEAGKVILDALR
+769 PEVEEAGRVILDALR

-795 DALEAVASVM
+795 DALDAVASAM
-805 NTWIEGSEEI
+805 NSWVEGSEQI

-845 WQAITSWLTNSD
+845 WQAITSWITSSKP
-857 YNFDFLSLFSTS
+857 DFS
-869 LGMPNF
+869 
-875 LYKSNKG
+875 KG
-882 FIERIKKWF
+882 GTGIIQGLVNWF

-900 TGDEKPL
+900 TGNEKPL

-919 NKLSSMDANEIKALQ
+919 SKLSSMDTNEIKALQ
-934 TQLTALQT
+934 TQLTALQS
-942 TAQSVSNS
+942 TAQSVSSS
-950 ISQAFTSL
+950 ISQAFTSM

-980 SNVARNQCL
+980 SNVARNQSL

-1041 QMISIRNVSKTQIT
+1041 QMISIRNVSRTQIT

-1113 QSGTS
+1113 QSGTA

-1138 AKINSPSKIT
+1138 AKINSPSKVT
-1148 TNYGENLDE
+1148 TDYGEYMDE
-1157 GWIVGIKNKAEQV
+1157 GLIVGMKNKAEQV
-1170 YAAAR
+1170 YAVAR
-1175 NVTTEMQNAM
+1175 DVTSEMQNAM

-1225 ETLKETIG
+1225 ETLKETIEG
-1233 DIKDRPIH
+1233 INDRPIQ
-1241 VDASMDKTKV
+1241 VEANMDKTKV

>member
-1 MAADGKV
+1 
-8 VIEVELKSDQVEGQL
+8 
-23 NELKNAFADLGGVG
+23 
-37 KVFGEMSSLVG
+37 
-48 TFSNTFKALSG
+48 
-59 IVGPVAAG
+59 
-67 VVAAV
+67 
-72 TTMVTAFSKLYD
+72 
-84 ASKQNFFENLQNISE
+84 
-99 KLQPVVDIVQNAT
+99 
-112 NTILDCFSQVTDFSF
+112 
-127 DFSTLM
+127 
-133 ADAIEFESSMARV
+133 
-146 SGIMGV
+146 
-152 LGDDAKVL
+152 
-160 TETTRQYGATT
+160 
-171 RYTSLQVSE
+171 
-180 AFSYM
+180 
-185 GMAGFSLQESLASI
+185 
-199 QDVLNLTTIGATE
+199 
-212 LGTASDIVTDG
+212 
-223 LTAMNMSASQASNF
+223 
-237 VDYMAA
+237 
-243 TITRSNTTVEL
+243 
-254 MGETMK
+254 MK

-285 SSVKGSR
+285 SSIKGSR

-400 EAGVTGK
+400 EAGVTGE
-407 ECSKRINNL
+407 ECSKRIDNL

-447 AKVTTKNVED
+447 AKVTSKNVED
-457 LFGVLDAMRD
+457 LFGVLDAMRN
-467 PTQSQKKIFKELGLS
+467 PTNSQKKQFKELGLT
-482 YREIKDDA
+482 YKEINDDA

-509 SSKGLK
+509 SAKGLK
-515 NVVSKNDLIK
+515 DVVSKQEIIDKLNPD
-525 QLYPNMSL
+525 MSL
-533 EKANEVLK
+533 KEANKVLK
-541 KYGMTAKTQSTGQI
+541 EYGMSAKSASTGQI
-555 DLIANLKEL
+555 DLIANLTQL
-564 RSAFSGMDQ
+564 REKFGNMDQ
-573 ATREQTLSNLGLS
+573 ATREQILTNLGLS
-586 DSLSEINE
+586 DSLDEINE
-594 VCGLSDEQF
+594 ICGLSDEQF
-603 DKYCKNLE
+603 KLYCDNLN

-617 EKMSQT
+617 EKMAQA
-623 MDETTKYYLLVL
+623 MDETTKNKLLIL

-644 QGFEFLKPSIQSAAD
+644 EGFEFLKPAIQSTSEK
-659 ALAKFFTVWRSGNEK
+659 LAEFFSVWRSGNKE
-674 GNTKDGQALYT
+674 GTVEDGQVLYT
-685 FDNFKKALDNLL
+685 FDNFKKALDNML

-720 TQGGLSRVLAI
+720 TKGGLSRVLAI

-738 ICQGIINSKGDIR
+738 ICQGIIKSKGDIR

-764 VKDVA
+764 IKDVA

-815 KSLTGSFADIFIDSF
+815 KSLTGNFADILIDSL
-830 IENLTDRFTGRASEL
+830 IENFKSRTVGRATEL
-845 WQAITSWLTNSD
+845 WNAATSWLTHSTP
-857 YNFDFLSLFSTS
+857 DFS
-869 LGMPNF
+869 
-875 LYKSNKG
+875 KG
-882 FIERIKKWF
+882 GTGLLKKISEWF

-900 TGDEKPL
+900 TGNEKPL

-919 NKLSSMDANEIKALQ
+919 TKLSSMDTNEIKALQ
-934 TQLTALQT
+934 TQLTALQST
-942 TAQSVSNS
+942 VQSVSSS
-950 ISQAFTSL
+950 ISQAFTSM

-980 SNVARNQCL
+980 SNVARNQSL

-1021 ISMKNVISTQ
+1021 ISMKKVISTQ
-1031 VSEARNKLTS
+1031 ISEARNKLTS
-1041 QMISIRNVSKTQIT
+1041 QMISIRNVSRTQIT
-1055 LARNAVTSQMISMKR
+1055 LARNAVTYQMISMKR

-1103 QMANGVTQGI
+1103 QLANGVTQGI
-1113 QSGTS
+1113 QSGTA

-1138 AKINSPSKIT
+1138 AKINSPSKVT
-1148 TNYGENLDE
+1148 TDYGEYMDE
-1157 GWIVGIKNKAEQV
+1157 GLIVGMKNKAEQV
-1170 YAAAR
+1170 YAVAR
-1175 NVTTEMQNAM
+1175 DVTSEMQNAM

-1233 DIKDRPIH
+1233 DISDRPIQ
-1241 VDASMDKTKV
+1241 VQANMDKVKV
-1251 VDIIAQPV
+1251 VDIIAKPIDE
-1259 QQKNK
+1259 KNK
-1264 KIEKRKNRLE
+1264 RDEKRLNRLE